1 MPGIVVFRRR
11 WSVGSDD
18 LVLPAIFLFL
28 LHTTWFVI
36 LSVVLFGL
44 AYNPNEAC
52 SLNLVDHGRGYLGI
66 LLSCMIAEMAIIW
79 LSMRGGI
86 LYTEP
91 RESMQYVLYVRLAI
105 LLIEFIY
112 AIVGIVWLTHYYNS
126 CNDVTAKNVTLG
138 MVVCNW
144 VVILSVCITV
154 FCVFDPTG
162 RTFVKLRATK
172 RRQRNLRTYNL
183 RSHPHPH
190 AQATAGPAVSLGS
203 RPLLTEHPTEP
214 PMAASQKMEALK
226 HLELASR
233 LGRTGCS
240 GAPNPGIVF
249 QSCPS
254 GPTQTLQIHTEA
266 EKCCLCP
273 SRPRFAPGVT
283 IEEDNCC
290 GCNAIAIRRH
300 FLDENMNSVDIVYTS
315 CHDAVYETP
324 FYVAVDHDK
333 KKVVISIRGTLS
345 PKDALTDLT
354 GDAERLPVEGH
365 HGTWLGHKG
374 MVLSAEYIKKKLEQ
388 EMVLSQAFG
397 RDLGRGTKHYGLIV
411 VGHSLGAGTAAILSF
426 LLRPQYPT
434 IKCFAYSPP
443 GGLLS
448 EDAMEYSKEF
458 VTAVV
463 LGKDLVPRIGL
474 SQLEG
479 FRRQLLDV
487 LQRSTKPKW
496 RIIIGATKCIPKS
509 ELPEEAEVTAMASNR
524 LSTHPS
530 DLTIALSAS
539 TPLYPP
545 GRIIHVVHNHPAE
558 HCCCCEQEEPTYF
571 AIWGDN
577 KAFNEVIISPAM
589 LHEHLPYVVMEGLNK
604 VLENYNKGKTA
615 LLSAAKVMV
624 SPTEVDL
631 TPELIFQQQPLPT
644 GPPGSS
650 VHSLEPPPAAQRS
663 SSIKSKS
670 QSEISLEGFYET
682 KALSPARKDPVE
694 LLLLT
699 TQERLSVELQARRAP
714 LATMESLSDNESIYS
729 FDSRRSSGFR
739 SIRGSPSLH
748 AVMERDEGHCF
759 YIDPAIPEEN
769 PSLSSRTELLAADSL
784 SKHSQDTQPLEA
796 GLGDGGGGG
805 ESPRRR
811 SSGEEGGSSPA
822 PARGELTL
830 HNGRLGDSPSPQVL
844 EFAEFIDSLFNLDSK
859 SSSFQD
865 LYCMMLSESPGGDY
879 GALPK
884 SVSEQEILLRAQYEP
899 NLVPKPPRLFAGSTD
914 PSSGISVSPSF
925 PLSSSG
931 ELMDL
936 TPTGLSS
943 QECLAADK
951 IRTSPTGHSASPSKQ
966 EDLMISALYQSVKAP
981 GVRHKPG
988 GRRAGRAGK
997 GPGGARQ
1004 PPARIRH
1011 SSKGPS
1017 LPPPLPGHSSFALP
1031 SPWGPEAGQE
1041 LLSALTDPRAPGRG
1055 RAALPERCRQQP
1067 KPRLRSELLAPE
1079 PLRVLGAARPGAAL
1093 GGQRCV
1099 LTPWMPVF
1107 ETKPFATSSPPCGWA
1122 TSLLGR
1128 ISLLP
1133 FEGGLEKELLPG
1145 AAAPAPLLAPVS
1157 SKGSLRRVQE
1167 GCLIGSPRLPPPDPT
1182 AL

>member
-18 LVLPAIFLFL
+18 LVLPAVFLFL

-44 AYNPNEAC
+44 VYNPNETC

-66 LLSCMIAEMAIIW
+66 LLSCMIAELAIIW
-79 LSMRGGI
+79 LSMRGSI

-91 RESMQYVLYVRLAI
+91 RDSMQYVLYVRLAI
-105 LLIEFIY
+105 LVIEFVY
-112 AIVGIVWLTHYYNS
+112 AIVGIVWLTQYYTS
-126 CNDVTAKNVTLG
+126 CNDITAKSVTLG

-154 FCVFDPTG
+154 LCVFDPTG

-183 RSHPHPH
+183 RHRLEEGQASSWTRRLKVFLCCTRTKDSQSDAYSEIAYLFAEFFRDLDIVPSDIIAGLVLLRQRQRAKRNAVLDEANNDILAFLSGMPVTRNTKYLDLKN
-190 AQATAGPAVSLGS
+190 AQEMQRYREVCYYMLFALAAYGWPIYLM
-203 RPLLTEHPTEP
+203 RKPTCG
-214 PMAASQKMEALK
+214 LCR
-226 HLELASR
+226 LARS
-233 LGRTGCS
+233 CS
-240 GAPNPGIVF
+240 
-249 QSCPS
+249 C
-254 GPTQTLQIHTEA
+254 
-266 EKCCLCP
+266 CCLCP
-273 SRPRFAPGVT
+273 SRPRYAPGVT

-300 FLDENMNSVDIVYTS
+300 FLDENMTSVDIVYTS

-426 LLRPQYPT
+426 LLRPQYPSL
-434 IKCFAYSPP
+434 KCFAYSPP
-443 GGLLS
+443 GGLL
-448 EDAMEYSKEF
+448 
-458 VTAVV
+458 
-463 LGKDLVPRIGL
+463 RIGL

-496 RIIIGATKCIPKS
+496 RIIVGATKCIPKS
-509 ELPEEAEVTAMASNR
+509 ELPEEPEENSVTSNR
-524 LSTHPS
+524 LWTHPS

-558 HCCCCEQEEPTYF
+558 QCCCCEQEDPTYF

-631 TPELIFQQQPLPT
+631 TPELIFQSQPLPSCPSVQIGT
-644 GPPGSS
+644 GAIPADRRNSS
-650 VHSLEPPPAAQRS
+650 T
-663 SSIKSKS
+663 KSKS
-670 QSEISLEGFYET
+670 HSEISLEGFYET
-682 KALSPARKDPVE
+682 KPLSPVQKDPVE
-694 LLLLT
+694 LLLLDT
-699 TQERLSVELQARRAP
+699 KERLSVELQDRRAP

-748 AVMERDEGHCF
+748 AVMEKDETHCF
-759 YIDPAIPEEN
+759 YIDPVIPEEN

-784 SKHSQDTQPLEA
+784 SKHSQETQPPENVLNSGGTTPQRRCSAE
-796 GLGDGGGGG
+796 GTGSDG
-805 ESPRRR
+805 ERASSSPR
-811 SSGEEGGSSPA
+811 EEP
-822 PARGELTL
+822 PL
-830 HNGRLGDSPSPQVL
+830 HNGRLADVPSPQVL

-865 LYCMMLSESPGGDY
+865 IYCMMVSDSSSDFAEM
-879 GALPK
+879 PK
-884 SVSEQEILLRAQYEP
+884 SVSDQEILLRAQYEP

-931 ELMDL
+931 ELMDI
-936 TPTGLSS
+936 TPTGVSS
-943 QECLAADK
+943 QECLATDK
-951 IRTSPTGHSASPSKQ
+951 IRTSTPSGHVTSPAKQ
-966 EDLMISALYQSVKAP
+966 DDLMISAL
-981 GVRHKPG
+981 
-988 GRRAGRAGK
+988 
-997 GPGGARQ
+997 
-1004 PPARIRH
+1004 
-1011 SSKGPS
+1011 
-1017 LPPPLPGHSSFALP
+1017 
-1031 SPWGPEAGQE
+1031 
-1041 LLSALTDPRAPGRG
+1041 
-1055 RAALPERCRQQP
+1055 
-1067 KPRLRSELLAPE
+1067 
-1079 PLRVLGAARPGAAL
+1079 
-1093 GGQRCV
+1093 
-1099 LTPWMPVF
+1099 
-1107 ETKPFATSSPPCGWA
+1107 
-1122 TSLLGR
+1122 
-1128 ISLLP
+1128 
-1133 FEGGLEKELLPG
+1133 
-1145 AAAPAPLLAPVS
+1145 
-1157 SKGSLRRVQE
+1157 
-1167 GCLIGSPRLPPPDPT
+1167 
-1182 AL
+1182 

>member
-18 LVLPAIFLFL
+18 LVLPAVFLFL

-44 AYNPNEAC
+44 VYNPNEAC

-66 LLSCMIAEMAIIW
+66 LLSCMIAEVAIIW
-79 LSMRGGI
+79 LSMRGSI

-91 RESMQYVLYVRLAI
+91 RDSMQYVLYVRLAI
-105 LLIEFIY
+105 LLIEFVY
-112 AIVGIVWLTHYYNS
+112 AIVGIVWLTQYYTS
-126 CNDVTAKNVTLG
+126 CNDITAKSVTLG

-154 FCVFDPTG
+154 LCVFDPTG

-183 RSHPHPH
+183 RHRLEEGQASSWTRRLKVFLCCTRTKDSQSDAYSEIAYLFAEFFRDLDIVPSDIIAGLVLLRQRQRAKRNAVLDEANNDILAFLSGMPVTRNTKYLDLKN
-190 AQATAGPAVSLGS
+190 AQEMQRYKEVCYYMLFALAAYGWPIYLM
-203 RPLLTEHPTEP
+203 RKPTCG
-214 PMAASQKMEALK
+214 LCR
-226 HLELASR
+226 LAR
-233 LGRTGCS
+233 
-240 GAPNPGIVF
+240 
-249 QSCPS
+249 SC
-254 GPTQTLQIHTEA
+254 
-266 EKCCLCP
+266 CCLCP
-273 SRPRFAPGVT
+273 SRPRYAPSVT

-300 FLDENMNSVDIVYTS
+300 FLDENMTSVDIVYTS

-426 LLRPQYPT
+426 LLRPQYPSL
-434 IKCFAYSPP
+434 KCFAYSPP

-496 RIIIGATKCIPKS
+496 RIIVGATKCIPKT
-509 ELPEEAEVTAMASNR
+509 ELPEETEENSVTSNR
-524 LSTHPS
+524 LWTHPS

-558 HCCCCEQEEPTYF
+558 QCCCCEQEDPTYF

-631 TPELIFQQQPLPT
+631 TPELIFQSQPLPS
-644 GPPGSS
+644 GPS
-650 VHSLEPPPAAQRS
+650 VQIELEPTADRRNS
-663 SSIKSKS
+663 STKSKS
-670 QSEISLEGFYET
+670 HSEISLEGFYET
-682 KALSPARKDPVE
+682 KPLSPVRKDPVE
-694 LLLLT
+694 LLLLDT
-699 TQERLSVELQARRAP
+699 KERLSVELQDRRAP
-714 LATMESLSDNESIYS
+714 LATMESLSDNESLYS

-748 AVMERDEGHCF
+748 AVMEKDETHCF

-784 SKHSQDTQPLEA
+784 SKHSQETQPPDNVLNS
-796 GLGDGGGGG
+796 GGTT
-805 ESPRRR
+805 PQRRC
-811 SSGEEGGSSPA
+811 SEEGASSEGDRVSLP
-822 PARGELTL
+822 PREELSL
-830 HNGRLGDSPSPQVL
+830 QNGRLTDVPSPQVL

-865 LYCMMLSESPGGDY
+865 IYCMMVSDSSSDFAEM
-879 GALPK
+879 PK
-884 SVSEQEILLRAQYEP
+884 SVSDQEILLRAQYEP

-931 ELMDL
+931 ELMDI
-936 TPTGLSS
+936 TPTGVSS
-943 QECLAADK
+943 QECLATEK
-951 IRTSPTGHSASPSKQ
+951 IRTSTPSGHVTSPAKQ
-966 EDLMISALYQSVKAP
+966 DDLMISAL
-981 GVRHKPG
+981 
-988 GRRAGRAGK
+988 
-997 GPGGARQ
+997 
-1004 PPARIRH
+1004 
-1011 SSKGPS
+1011 
-1017 LPPPLPGHSSFALP
+1017 
-1031 SPWGPEAGQE
+1031 
-1041 LLSALTDPRAPGRG
+1041 
-1055 RAALPERCRQQP
+1055 
-1067 KPRLRSELLAPE
+1067 
-1079 PLRVLGAARPGAAL
+1079 
-1093 GGQRCV
+1093 
-1099 LTPWMPVF
+1099 
-1107 ETKPFATSSPPCGWA
+1107 
-1122 TSLLGR
+1122 
-1128 ISLLP
+1128 
-1133 FEGGLEKELLPG
+1133 
-1145 AAAPAPLLAPVS
+1145 
-1157 SKGSLRRVQE
+1157 
-1167 GCLIGSPRLPPPDPT
+1167 
-1182 AL
+1182 

>member
-44 AYNPNEAC
+44 VYNPNETC

-66 LLSCMIAEMAIIW
+66 LLSCMIAEVAIIW
-79 LSMRGGI
+79 LSMRGSI

-91 RESMQYVLYVRLAI
+91 RDSMQYVLYVRLAI
-105 LLIEFIY
+105 LVIEFVY
-112 AIVGIVWLTHYYNS
+112 AIVGIVWLMQYYTS
-126 CNDVTAKNVTLG
+126 CNDITAKSVTLG

-154 FCVFDPTG
+154 LCVFDPTG

-183 RSHPHPH
+183 RHRLEEGQASSWTRRLKVFLCCTRTKDSQSDAYSEIAYLFAEFFRDLDIVPSDIIAGLVLLRQRQRAKRNAVLDEANNDILAFLSGMPVTRNTKYLDLKN
-190 AQATAGPAVSLGS
+190 AQEMQRYKEVCYYMLFALAAYGWPIYLM
-203 RPLLTEHPTEP
+203 RKPTCG
-214 PMAASQKMEALK
+214 LCR
-226 HLELASR
+226 LARS
-233 LGRTGCS
+233 CS
-240 GAPNPGIVF
+240 
-249 QSCPS
+249 C
-254 GPTQTLQIHTEA
+254 
-266 EKCCLCP
+266 CCLCP
-273 SRPRFAPGVT
+273 SRPRYAPSVT

-300 FLDENMNSVDIVYTS
+300 FLDENMTSVDIVYTS

-426 LLRPQYPT
+426 LLRPQYPSL
-434 IKCFAYSPP
+434 KCFAYSPP

-487 LQRSTKPKW
+487 LQRSNKPKW
-496 RIIIGATKCIPKS
+496 RIIVGATKCIPKS
-509 ELPEEAEVTAMASNR
+509 ELPEESEENSITSNR
-524 LSTHPS
+524 LWTHPS

-558 HCCCCEQEEPTYF
+558 QCCCCEQEDPTYF

-631 TPELIFQQQPLPT
+631 TPELIFQNQPLPSGPSVQIGT
-644 GPPGSS
+644 GAVAVDRRNSS
-650 VHSLEPPPAAQRS
+650 T
-663 SSIKSKS
+663 KSKS
-670 QSEISLEGFYET
+670 HSEISLEGFYET
-682 KALSPARKDPVE
+682 KPLSPVQKDPVE
-694 LLLLT
+694 LLLLDT
-699 TQERLSVELQARRAP
+699 KERLSVELQDRRAP

-748 AVMERDEGHCF
+748 AVMEKDETHCF
-759 YIDPAIPEEN
+759 YIDPVIPEEN

-784 SKHSQDTQPLEA
+784 SKHSQETQPPDNVLNS
-796 GLGDGGGGG
+796 GGTT
-805 ESPRRR
+805 PQRRC
-811 SSGEEGGSSPA
+811 SEEGASSEGDRVSLA
-822 PARGELTL
+822 PREELSL
-830 HNGRLGDSPSPQVL
+830 QNGRLTDVPSPQVL

-865 LYCMMLSESPGGDY
+865 IYCMMVSDSSSDFAEM
-879 GALPK
+879 PK
-884 SVSEQEILLRAQYEP
+884 SVSDQEILLRAQYEP

-931 ELMDL
+931 ELMDI
-936 TPTGLSS
+936 TPTGVSS
-943 QECLAADK
+943 QECLATDK
-951 IRTSPTGHSASPSKQ
+951 IRTSTPSGHVTSPAKQ
-966 EDLMISALYQSVKAP
+966 DDLMISAL
-981 GVRHKPG
+981 
-988 GRRAGRAGK
+988 
-997 GPGGARQ
+997 
-1004 PPARIRH
+1004 
-1011 SSKGPS
+1011 
-1017 LPPPLPGHSSFALP
+1017 
-1031 SPWGPEAGQE
+1031 
-1041 LLSALTDPRAPGRG
+1041 
-1055 RAALPERCRQQP
+1055 
-1067 KPRLRSELLAPE
+1067 
-1079 PLRVLGAARPGAAL
+1079 
-1093 GGQRCV
+1093 
-1099 LTPWMPVF
+1099 
-1107 ETKPFATSSPPCGWA
+1107 
-1122 TSLLGR
+1122 
-1128 ISLLP
+1128 
-1133 FEGGLEKELLPG
+1133 
-1145 AAAPAPLLAPVS
+1145 
-1157 SKGSLRRVQE
+1157 
-1167 GCLIGSPRLPPPDPT
+1167 
-1182 AL
+1182 

>member
-18 LVLPAIFLFL
+18 LVLPAVFLFL

-44 AYNPNEAC
+44 VYNPNETC

-66 LLSCMIAEMAIIW
+66 LLSCMIAELAIIW
-79 LSMRGGI
+79 LSMRGSI

-91 RESMQYVLYVRLAI
+91 RDSMQYVLYVRLAI
-105 LLIEFIY
+105 LVIEFVY
-112 AIVGIVWLTHYYNS
+112 AIVGIVWLTQYYTS
-126 CNDVTAKNVTLG
+126 CNDITAKSVTLG
-138 MVVCNW
+138 TELECGLGAFRR
-144 VVILSVCITV
+144 IGGVCITV
-154 FCVFDPTG
+154 LCVFDPTG

-183 RSHPHPH
+183 RHRLEEGQASSWTRRLKVFLCCTRTKDSQSDAYSEIAYLFAEFFRDLDIVPSDIIAGLVLLRQRQRAKRNAVLDEANNDILAFLSGMPVTRNTKYLDLKN
-190 AQATAGPAVSLGS
+190 AQEMQRYREVCYYMLFALAAYGWPIYLM
-203 RPLLTEHPTEP
+203 RKPTCG
-214 PMAASQKMEALK
+214 LCR
-226 HLELASR
+226 LARS
-233 LGRTGCS
+233 CS
-240 GAPNPGIVF
+240 
-249 QSCPS
+249 C
-254 GPTQTLQIHTEA
+254 
-266 EKCCLCP
+266 CCLCP
-273 SRPRFAPGVT
+273 SRPRYAPGVT

-300 FLDENMNSVDIVYTS
+300 FLDENMTSVDIVYTS

-426 LLRPQYPT
+426 LLRPQYPSL
-434 IKCFAYSPP
+434 KCFAYSPP

-463 LGKDLVPRIGL
+463 LGKDLVPRQVEKIGL

-496 RIIIGATKCIPKS
+496 RIIVGATKCIPKS
-509 ELPEEAEVTAMASNR
+509 ELPEEPEENSVTSNR
-524 LSTHPS
+524 LWTHPS

-558 HCCCCEQEEPTYF
+558 QCCCCEQEDPTYF

-631 TPELIFQQQPLPT
+631 TPELIFQSQPLPSCPSVQIGT
-644 GPPGSS
+644 GAIPADRRNSS
-650 VHSLEPPPAAQRS
+650 T
-663 SSIKSKS
+663 KSKS
-670 QSEISLEGFYET
+670 HSEISLEGFYET
-682 KALSPARKDPVE
+682 KPLSPVQKDPVE
-694 LLLLT
+694 LLLLDT
-699 TQERLSVELQARRAP
+699 KERLSVELQDRRAP

-748 AVMERDEGHCF
+748 AVMEKDETHCF
-759 YIDPAIPEEN
+759 YIDPVIPEEN

-784 SKHSQDTQPLEA
+784 SKHSQETQPPENVLNSGGTTPQRRCSAE
-796 GLGDGGGGG
+796 GTGSDG
-805 ESPRRR
+805 ERTSLSPR
-811 SSGEEGGSSPA
+811 EEPA
-822 PARGELTL
+822 L
-830 HNGRLGDSPSPQVL
+830 HNGRLADVPSPQVL

-865 LYCMMLSESPGGDY
+865 IYCMMVSDSSSDFAEI
-879 GALPK
+879 PK
-884 SVSEQEILLRAQYEP
+884 SVSDQEILLRAQYEP

-931 ELMDL
+931 ELMDI
-936 TPTGLSS
+936 TPTGVSS
-943 QECLAADK
+943 QECLATDK
-951 IRTSPTGHSASPSKQ
+951 IRTSTPSGHVTSPAKQ
-966 EDLMISALYQSVKAP
+966 DDLMISAL
-981 GVRHKPG
+981 
-988 GRRAGRAGK
+988 
-997 GPGGARQ
+997 
-1004 PPARIRH
+1004 
-1011 SSKGPS
+1011 
-1017 LPPPLPGHSSFALP
+1017 
-1031 SPWGPEAGQE
+1031 
-1041 LLSALTDPRAPGRG
+1041 
-1055 RAALPERCRQQP
+1055 
-1067 KPRLRSELLAPE
+1067 
-1079 PLRVLGAARPGAAL
+1079 
-1093 GGQRCV
+1093 
-1099 LTPWMPVF
+1099 
-1107 ETKPFATSSPPCGWA
+1107 
-1122 TSLLGR
+1122 
-1128 ISLLP
+1128 
-1133 FEGGLEKELLPG
+1133 
-1145 AAAPAPLLAPVS
+1145 
-1157 SKGSLRRVQE
+1157 
-1167 GCLIGSPRLPPPDPT
+1167 
-1182 AL
+1182 

>member
-18 LVLPAIFLFL
+18 LVLPAVFLFL

-44 AYNPNEAC
+44 VYNPNETC

-66 LLSCMIAEMAIIW
+66 LLSCMIAEVAIIW
-79 LSMRGGI
+79 LSMRGSI

-91 RESMQYVLYVRLAI
+91 RDSMQYVLYVRLAI
-105 LLIEFIY
+105 LVIEFVY
-112 AIVGIVWLTHYYNS
+112 AIVGIVWLTQYYTS
-126 CNDVTAKNVTLG
+126 CNDITAKSVTLG

-154 FCVFDPTG
+154 LCVFDPTG

-183 RSHPHPH
+183 RHRLEEGQASSWTRRLKVFLCCTRTKDSQSDAYSEIAYLFAEFFRDLDIVPSDIIAGLVLLRQRQRAKRNAVLDEANNDILAFLSGMPVTRNTKYLDLKN
-190 AQATAGPAVSLGS
+190 AQEMQRYKEVCYYMLFALAAYGWPIYLM
-203 RPLLTEHPTEP
+203 RKPTCG
-214 PMAASQKMEALK
+214 LCR
-226 HLELASR
+226 LARS
-233 LGRTGCS
+233 CS
-240 GAPNPGIVF
+240 
-249 QSCPS
+249 C
-254 GPTQTLQIHTEA
+254 
-266 EKCCLCP
+266 CCLCP
-273 SRPRFAPGVT
+273 SRPRYAPSVT

-300 FLDENMNSVDIVYTS
+300 FLDENMTSVDIVYTS

-426 LLRPQYPT
+426 LLRPQYPSL
-434 IKCFAYSPP
+434 KCFAYSPP

-487 LQRSTKPKW
+487 LQRSNKPKW
-496 RIIIGATKCIPKS
+496 RIIVGATKCIPKS
-509 ELPEEAEVTAMASNR
+509 ELPEETEENSVTSNR
-524 LSTHPS
+524 LWTHPS

-558 HCCCCEQEEPTYF
+558 QCCCCEQEDPTYF

-631 TPELIFQQQPLPT
+631 TPELIFQNQPLPSGPSVQIGT
-644 GPPGSS
+644 GAITVDRRNSS
-650 VHSLEPPPAAQRS
+650 T
-663 SSIKSKS
+663 KSKS
-670 QSEISLEGFYET
+670 HSEISLEGFYET
-682 KALSPARKDPVE
+682 KPLSPVQKDPVE
-694 LLLLT
+694 LLLLDT
-699 TQERLSVELQARRAP
+699 KERLSVELQDRRAP

-748 AVMERDEGHCF
+748 AVMEKDETHCF
-759 YIDPAIPEEN
+759 YIDPVIPEEN

-784 SKHSQDTQPLEA
+784 SKHSQETQAPDNVLNS
-796 GLGDGGGGG
+796 GGTT
-805 ESPRRR
+805 PQRRC
-811 SSGEEGGSSPA
+811 SEEGASSEGDRVSLA
-822 PARGELTL
+822 PREELSL
-830 HNGRLGDSPSPQVL
+830 QNGRLTDVPSPQVL

-865 LYCMMLSESPGGDY
+865 IYCMMVSDSSSDFAEM
-879 GALPK
+879 PK
-884 SVSEQEILLRAQYEP
+884 SVSDQEILLRAQYEP

-931 ELMDL
+931 ELMDI
-936 TPTGLSS
+936 TPTGVSS
-943 QECLAADK
+943 QECLATDK
-951 IRTSPTGHSASPSKQ
+951 IRTSTPSGHVTSPAKQ
-966 EDLMISALYQSVKAP
+966 DDLMISAL
-981 GVRHKPG
+981 
-988 GRRAGRAGK
+988 
-997 GPGGARQ
+997 
-1004 PPARIRH
+1004 
-1011 SSKGPS
+1011 
-1017 LPPPLPGHSSFALP
+1017 
-1031 SPWGPEAGQE
+1031 
-1041 LLSALTDPRAPGRG
+1041 
-1055 RAALPERCRQQP
+1055 
-1067 KPRLRSELLAPE
+1067 
-1079 PLRVLGAARPGAAL
+1079 
-1093 GGQRCV
+1093 
-1099 LTPWMPVF
+1099 
-1107 ETKPFATSSPPCGWA
+1107 
-1122 TSLLGR
+1122 
-1128 ISLLP
+1128 
-1133 FEGGLEKELLPG
+1133 
-1145 AAAPAPLLAPVS
+1145 
-1157 SKGSLRRVQE
+1157 
-1167 GCLIGSPRLPPPDPT
+1167 
-1182 AL
+1182 

>member
-18 LVLPAIFLFL
+18 LVLPAVFLFL

-44 AYNPNEAC
+44 VYNPNETC

-66 LLSCMIAEMAIIW
+66 LLSCMIAELAIIW
-79 LSMRGGI
+79 LSMRGSI

-91 RESMQYVLYVRLAI
+91 RDSMQYVLYVRLAI
-105 LLIEFIY
+105 LVIEFVY
-112 AIVGIVWLTHYYNS
+112 AIVGIVWLTQYYTS
-126 CNDVTAKNVTLG
+126 CNDITAKSVTLG
-138 MVVCNW
+138 TELERGPGV
-144 VVILSVCITV
+144 VCITV
-154 FCVFDPTG
+154 LCVFDPTG

-183 RSHPHPH
+183 RHRLEEGQASSWTRRLKVFLCCTRTKDSQSDAYSEIAYLFAEFFRDLDIVPSDIIAGLVLLRQRQRAKRSAVLDEANNDILAFLSGMPVTRNTKYLDLKN
-190 AQATAGPAVSLGS
+190 AQEMQRYREVCYYMLFALAAYGWPIYLM
-203 RPLLTEHPTEP
+203 RKPTCG
-214 PMAASQKMEALK
+214 LCR
-226 HLELASR
+226 LARS
-233 LGRTGCS
+233 CS
-240 GAPNPGIVF
+240 
-249 QSCPS
+249 C
-254 GPTQTLQIHTEA
+254 
-266 EKCCLCP
+266 CCLCP
-273 SRPRFAPGVT
+273 SRPRYAPGVT

-300 FLDENMNSVDIVYTS
+300 FLDENMTSVDIVYTS

-426 LLRPQYPT
+426 LLRPQYPSL
-434 IKCFAYSPP
+434 KCFAYSPP

-463 LGKDLVPRIGL
+463 LGKDLVPRQVEKIGL

-496 RIIIGATKCIPKS
+496 RIIVGATKCIPKS
-509 ELPEEAEVTAMASNR
+509 ELPEEPEENSVTSNR
-524 LSTHPS
+524 LWTHPS

-558 HCCCCEQEEPTYF
+558 QCCCCEQEDPTYF

-631 TPELIFQQQPLPT
+631 TPELIFQSQPLPSCPSVQIGT
-644 GPPGSS
+644 GAIPADRRNSS
-650 VHSLEPPPAAQRS
+650 T
-663 SSIKSKS
+663 KSKS
-670 QSEISLEGFYET
+670 HSEISLEGFYET
-682 KALSPARKDPVE
+682 KPLSPAQKDPVE
-694 LLLLT
+694 LLLLDT
-699 TQERLSVELQARRAP
+699 KERLSVELQDRRAP

-748 AVMERDEGHCF
+748 AVMEKDETHCF
-759 YIDPAIPEEN
+759 YIDPVIPEEN

-784 SKHSQDTQPLEA
+784 SKHSQETQAPENVLNSGGTTPQRRCSAEGA
-796 GLGDGGGGG
+796 GSDG
-805 ESPRRR
+805 ERASSSPR
-811 SSGEEGGSSPA
+811 EEPA
-822 PARGELTL
+822 L
-830 HNGRLGDSPSPQVL
+830 HNGRLADVPSPQVL

-865 LYCMMLSESPGGDY
+865 IYCMMVSDSSSDFAEI
-879 GALPK
+879 PK
-884 SVSEQEILLRAQYEP
+884 SVSDQEILLRAQYEP

-931 ELMDL
+931 ELMDI
-936 TPTGLSS
+936 TPTGVSS
-943 QECLAADK
+943 QECLATDK
-951 IRTSPTGHSASPSKQ
+951 IRTSTPSGHVTSPAKQ
-966 EDLMISALYQSVKAP
+966 DDLMISAL
-981 GVRHKPG
+981 
-988 GRRAGRAGK
+988 
-997 GPGGARQ
+997 
-1004 PPARIRH
+1004 
-1011 SSKGPS
+1011 
-1017 LPPPLPGHSSFALP
+1017 
-1031 SPWGPEAGQE
+1031 
-1041 LLSALTDPRAPGRG
+1041 
-1055 RAALPERCRQQP
+1055 
-1067 KPRLRSELLAPE
+1067 
-1079 PLRVLGAARPGAAL
+1079 
-1093 GGQRCV
+1093 
-1099 LTPWMPVF
+1099 
-1107 ETKPFATSSPPCGWA
+1107 
-1122 TSLLGR
+1122 
-1128 ISLLP
+1128 
-1133 FEGGLEKELLPG
+1133 
-1145 AAAPAPLLAPVS
+1145 
-1157 SKGSLRRVQE
+1157 
-1167 GCLIGSPRLPPPDPT
+1167 
-1182 AL
+1182 

>member
-18 LVLPAIFLFL
+18 LVLPAVFLFL

-44 AYNPNEAC
+44 VYNPNEAC

-66 LLSCMIAEMAIIW
+66 LLSCMIAEVAIIW
-79 LSMRGGI
+79 LSMRGSI

-91 RESMQYVLYVRLAI
+91 RDSMQYVLYVRLAI
-105 LLIEFIY
+105 LLIEFVY
-112 AIVGIVWLTHYYNS
+112 AIVGIVWLTQYYTS
-126 CNDVTAKNVTLG
+126 CNDITAKSVTLG

-154 FCVFDPTG
+154 LCVFDPTG

-183 RSHPHPH
+183 RHRLEARQASSWTRRLKVFLCCTRTKDSQSDAYSEIAYLFAEFFRDLDIVPSDIIAGLVLLRQRQRAKRNAVLDEANNDILAFLSGMPVTRNTKYLDLKN
-190 AQATAGPAVSLGS
+190 AQEMQRYKEVCYYMLFALAAYGWPIYLM
-203 RPLLTEHPTEP
+203 RKPTCG
-214 PMAASQKMEALK
+214 LCR
-226 HLELASR
+226 LARS
-233 LGRTGCS
+233 CS
-240 GAPNPGIVF
+240 
-249 QSCPS
+249 C
-254 GPTQTLQIHTEA
+254 
-266 EKCCLCP
+266 CCLCP
-273 SRPRFAPGVT
+273 SRPRYAPSVT

-300 FLDENMNSVDIVYTS
+300 FLDENMTSVDIVYTS

-426 LLRPQYPT
+426 LLRPQYPSL
-434 IKCFAYSPP
+434 KCFAYSPP

-463 LGKDLVPRIGL
+463 LGKDLVPRQVEKIGL

-496 RIIIGATKCIPKS
+496 RIIVGATKCIPKT
-509 ELPEEAEVTAMASNR
+509 ELPEETEENSVTSNR
-524 LSTHPS
+524 LWTHPS

-558 HCCCCEQEEPTYF
+558 QCCCCEQEDPTYF

-631 TPELIFQQQPLPT
+631 TPELIFQSQPLPSGPSVQIGT
-644 GPPGSS
+644 GAVTADRRNSS
-650 VHSLEPPPAAQRS
+650 T
-663 SSIKSKS
+663 KSKS
-670 QSEISLEGFYET
+670 HSEISLEGFYET
-682 KALSPARKDPVE
+682 KPLSPVQKDPVE
-694 LLLLT
+694 LLLLDT
-699 TQERLSVELQARRAP
+699 KERLSVELQDRRAP
-714 LATMESLSDNESIYS
+714 LATMESLSDNESLYS

-748 AVMERDEGHCF
+748 AVMEKDETHCF

-784 SKHSQDTQPLEA
+784 SKHSQETQPPDNVLNS
-796 GLGDGGGGG
+796 GGTT
-805 ESPRRR
+805 PQRRC
-811 SSGEEGGSSPA
+811 SEEGASSEGDRVSLP
-822 PARGELTL
+822 PREELSL
-830 HNGRLGDSPSPQVL
+830 QNGRLTDVPSPQVL

-865 LYCMMLSESPGGDY
+865 IYCMMVSDSSSDFAEM
-879 GALPK
+879 PK
-884 SVSEQEILLRAQYEP
+884 SVSDQEILLRAQYEP

-931 ELMDL
+931 ELMDI
-936 TPTGLSS
+936 TPTGVSS
-943 QECLAADK
+943 QECLATEK
-951 IRTSPTGHSASPSKQ
+951 IRTSTPSGHVTSPAKQ
-966 EDLMISALYQSVKAP
+966 DDLMISAL
-981 GVRHKPG
+981 
-988 GRRAGRAGK
+988 
-997 GPGGARQ
+997 
-1004 PPARIRH
+1004 
-1011 SSKGPS
+1011 
-1017 LPPPLPGHSSFALP
+1017 
-1031 SPWGPEAGQE
+1031 
-1041 LLSALTDPRAPGRG
+1041 
-1055 RAALPERCRQQP
+1055 
-1067 KPRLRSELLAPE
+1067 
-1079 PLRVLGAARPGAAL
+1079 
-1093 GGQRCV
+1093 
-1099 LTPWMPVF
+1099 
-1107 ETKPFATSSPPCGWA
+1107 
-1122 TSLLGR
+1122 
-1128 ISLLP
+1128 
-1133 FEGGLEKELLPG
+1133 
-1145 AAAPAPLLAPVS
+1145 
-1157 SKGSLRRVQE
+1157 
-1167 GCLIGSPRLPPPDPT
+1167 
-1182 AL
+1182 

>member
-18 LVLPAIFLFL
+18 LVLPAVFLFL

-44 AYNPNEAC
+44 VYNPNETC

-66 LLSCMIAEMAIIW
+66 LLSCMIAEVAIIW
-79 LSMRGGI
+79 LSMRGSI

-91 RESMQYVLYVRLAI
+91 RDSMQYVLYVRLAI
-105 LLIEFIY
+105 LVIEFVY
-112 AIVGIVWLTHYYNS
+112 AIVGIVWLTQYYTS
-126 CNDVTAKNVTLG
+126 CNDITAKSVTLG
-138 MVVCNW
+138 MYLECG
-144 VVILSVCITV
+144 LCAFLVCITV
-154 FCVFDPTG
+154 LCVFDPTG

-183 RSHPHPH
+183 RHRLEEGQASSWTRRLKVFLCCTRTKDSQSDAYSEIAYLFAEFFRDLDIVPSDIIAGLVLLRQRQRAKRNAVLDEANNDILAFLSGMPVTRNTKYLDLKN
-190 AQATAGPAVSLGS
+190 AQEMQRYKEVCYYMLFALAAYGWPIYLM
-203 RPLLTEHPTEP
+203 RKPTCG
-214 PMAASQKMEALK
+214 LCR
-226 HLELASR
+226 LARS
-233 LGRTGCS
+233 CS
-240 GAPNPGIVF
+240 
-249 QSCPS
+249 C
-254 GPTQTLQIHTEA
+254 
-266 EKCCLCP
+266 CCLCP
-273 SRPRFAPGVT
+273 SRPRYAPSVT

-300 FLDENMNSVDIVYTS
+300 FLDENMTSVDIVYTS

-426 LLRPQYPT
+426 LLRPQYPSL
-434 IKCFAYSPP
+434 KCFAYSPP

-463 LGKDLVPRIGL
+463 LGKDLVPRQVEKIGL

-487 LQRSTKPKW
+487 LQRSNKPKW
-496 RIIIGATKCIPKS
+496 RIIVGATKCIPKS
-509 ELPEEAEVTAMASNR
+509 ELPEETEENSVTSNR
-524 LSTHPS
+524 LWTHPS

-558 HCCCCEQEEPTYF
+558 QCCCCEQEDPTYF

-631 TPELIFQQQPLPT
+631 TPELIFQNQPLPSGPSVQIGT
-644 GPPGSS
+644 GAITADRRNSS
-650 VHSLEPPPAAQRS
+650 T
-663 SSIKSKS
+663 KSKS
-670 QSEISLEGFYET
+670 HSEISLEGFYET
-682 KALSPARKDPVE
+682 KPLSPVQKDPVE
-694 LLLLT
+694 LLLLDT
-699 TQERLSVELQARRAP
+699 KERLSVELQDRRAP

-748 AVMERDEGHCF
+748 AVMEKDETHCF
-759 YIDPAIPEEN
+759 YIDPVIPEEN

-784 SKHSQDTQPLEA
+784 SKHSQETQAPDNVLNS
-796 GLGDGGGGG
+796 GGTT
-805 ESPRRR
+805 PQRRC
-811 SSGEEGGSSPA
+811 SEEGASSEGDRVSLA
-822 PARGELTL
+822 PREELSL
-830 HNGRLGDSPSPQVL
+830 QNGRLTDVPSPQVL

-865 LYCMMLSESPGGDY
+865 IYCMMVSDSSSDFAEM
-879 GALPK
+879 PK
-884 SVSEQEILLRAQYEP
+884 SVSDQEILLRAQYEP

-931 ELMDL
+931 ELMDI
-936 TPTGLSS
+936 TPTGVSS
-943 QECLAADK
+943 QECLATDK
-951 IRTSPTGHSASPSKQ
+951 IRTSTPSGHVTSPAKQ
-966 EDLMISALYQSVKAP
+966 DDLMISAL
-981 GVRHKPG
+981 
-988 GRRAGRAGK
+988 
-997 GPGGARQ
+997 
-1004 PPARIRH
+1004 
-1011 SSKGPS
+1011 
-1017 LPPPLPGHSSFALP
+1017 
-1031 SPWGPEAGQE
+1031 
-1041 LLSALTDPRAPGRG
+1041 
-1055 RAALPERCRQQP
+1055 
-1067 KPRLRSELLAPE
+1067 
-1079 PLRVLGAARPGAAL
+1079 
-1093 GGQRCV
+1093 
-1099 LTPWMPVF
+1099 
-1107 ETKPFATSSPPCGWA
+1107 
-1122 TSLLGR
+1122 
-1128 ISLLP
+1128 
-1133 FEGGLEKELLPG
+1133 
-1145 AAAPAPLLAPVS
+1145 
-1157 SKGSLRRVQE
+1157 
-1167 GCLIGSPRLPPPDPT
+1167 
-1182 AL
+1182 

>member
-1 MPGIVVFRRR
+1 AMPGIVVFRRR

-18 LVLPAIFLFL
+18 LVLPAVFLFL

-44 AYNPNEAC
+44 VYNPNETC

-66 LLSCMIAEMAIIW
+66 LLSCMIAEVAIIW
-79 LSMRGGI
+79 LSMRGSI

-91 RESMQYVLYVRLAI
+91 RDSMQYVLYVRLAI
-105 LLIEFIY
+105 LVIEFVY
-112 AIVGIVWLTHYYNS
+112 AIVGIVWLTQYYAS
-126 CNDVTAKNVTLG
+126 CNDITAKSVTLG

-154 FCVFDPTG
+154 LCVFDPTG

-183 RSHPHPH
+183 RHRLEEGQASSWTRRLKVFLCCTRTKDSQSDAYSEIAYLFAEFFRDLDIVPSDIIAGLVLLRQRQRAKRNAVLDEANNDILAFLSGMPVTRNTKYLDLKN
-190 AQATAGPAVSLGS
+190 AQEMQRYKEVCYYMLFALAAYGWPIYLM
-203 RPLLTEHPTEP
+203 RKPTCG
-214 PMAASQKMEALK
+214 LCR
-226 HLELASR
+226 LARS
-233 LGRTGCS
+233 CS
-240 GAPNPGIVF
+240 
-249 QSCPS
+249 C
-254 GPTQTLQIHTEA
+254 
-266 EKCCLCP
+266 CCLCP
-273 SRPRFAPGVT
+273 SRPRYAPSVT

-300 FLDENMNSVDIVYTS
+300 FLDENMTSVDIVYTS

-426 LLRPQYPT
+426 LLRPQYPSL
-434 IKCFAYSPP
+434 KCFAYSPP

-463 LGKDLVPRIGL
+463 LGKDLVPRQVEKIGL

-487 LQRSTKPKW
+487 LQRSNKPKW
-496 RIIIGATKCIPKS
+496 RIIVGATKCIPKS
-509 ELPEEAEVTAMASNR
+509 ELPEETEENSVTSNR
-524 LSTHPS
+524 LWTHPS

-558 HCCCCEQEEPTYF
+558 QCCCCEQEDPTYF

-631 TPELIFQQQPLPT
+631 TPELIFQSQPLPSGPSVQIGT
-644 GPPGSS
+644 GAVTVDRRNSS
-650 VHSLEPPPAAQRS
+650 T
-663 SSIKSKS
+663 KSKS
-670 QSEISLEGFYET
+670 HSEISLEGFYET
-682 KALSPARKDPVE
+682 KPLSPVQKDPVE
-694 LLLLT
+694 LLLLDT
-699 TQERLSVELQARRAP
+699 KERLSVELQDRRAP

-748 AVMERDEGHCF
+748 AVMEKDETHCF
-759 YIDPAIPEEN
+759 YIDPVIPEEN

-784 SKHSQDTQPLEA
+784 SKHSQETQPPDNVLNS
-796 GLGDGGGGG
+796 GGTT
-805 ESPRRR
+805 PQRRC
-811 SSGEEGGSSPA
+811 SEEGASSEGDRVSLA
-822 PARGELTL
+822 PREELSL
-830 HNGRLGDSPSPQVL
+830 QNGRLTDVPSPQVL

-865 LYCMMLSESPGGDY
+865 IYCMMVSDSSSDFAEM
-879 GALPK
+879 PK
-884 SVSEQEILLRAQYEP
+884 SVSDQEILLRAQYEP

-931 ELMDL
+931 ELMDI
-936 TPTGLSS
+936 TPTGVSS
-943 QECLAADK
+943 QECLATDK
-951 IRTSPTGHSASPSKQ
+951 IRTSTPSGHVTSPAKQ
-966 EDLMISALYQSVKAP
+966 DDLMISAL
-981 GVRHKPG
+981 
-988 GRRAGRAGK
+988 
-997 GPGGARQ
+997 
-1004 PPARIRH
+1004 
-1011 SSKGPS
+1011 
-1017 LPPPLPGHSSFALP
+1017 
-1031 SPWGPEAGQE
+1031 
-1041 LLSALTDPRAPGRG
+1041 
-1055 RAALPERCRQQP
+1055 
-1067 KPRLRSELLAPE
+1067 
-1079 PLRVLGAARPGAAL
+1079 
-1093 GGQRCV
+1093 
-1099 LTPWMPVF
+1099 
-1107 ETKPFATSSPPCGWA
+1107 
-1122 TSLLGR
+1122 
-1128 ISLLP
+1128 
-1133 FEGGLEKELLPG
+1133 
-1145 AAAPAPLLAPVS
+1145 
-1157 SKGSLRRVQE
+1157 
-1167 GCLIGSPRLPPPDPT
+1167 
-1182 AL
+1182 

>member
-18 LVLPAIFLFL
+18 LVLPAVFLFL

-44 AYNPNEAC
+44 VYNPNETC

-66 LLSCMIAEMAIIW
+66 LLSCMIAEVAIIW
-79 LSMRGGI
+79 LSMRGSI

-91 RESMQYVLYVRLAI
+91 RDSMQYVLYVRLAI
-105 LLIEFIY
+105 LVIEFVY
-112 AIVGIVWLTHYYNS
+112 AIVGIVWLTQYYAS
-126 CNDVTAKNVTLG
+126 CNDITAKSVTLG

-154 FCVFDPTG
+154 LCVFDPTG

-183 RSHPHPH
+183 RHRLEEGQASSWTRRLKVFLCCTRTKDSQSDAYSEIAYLFAEFFRDLDIVPSDIIAGLVLLRQRQRAKRNAVLDEANNDILAFLSGMPVTRNTKYLDLKN
-190 AQATAGPAVSLGS
+190 AQEMQRYKEVCYYMLFALAAYGWPIYLM
-203 RPLLTEHPTEP
+203 RKPTCG
-214 PMAASQKMEALK
+214 LCR
-226 HLELASR
+226 LARS
-233 LGRTGCS
+233 CS
-240 GAPNPGIVF
+240 
-249 QSCPS
+249 C
-254 GPTQTLQIHTEA
+254 
-266 EKCCLCP
+266 CCLCP
-273 SRPRFAPGVT
+273 SRPRYAPSVT

-300 FLDENMNSVDIVYTS
+300 FLDENMTSVDIVYTS

-426 LLRPQYPT
+426 LLRPQYPSL
-434 IKCFAYSPP
+434 KCFAYSPP

-487 LQRSTKPKW
+487 LQRSNKPKW
-496 RIIIGATKCIPKS
+496 RIIVGATKCIPKS
-509 ELPEEAEVTAMASNR
+509 ELPEETEENSVTSNR
-524 LSTHPS
+524 LWTHPS

-558 HCCCCEQEEPTYF
+558 QCCCCEQEDPTYF

-631 TPELIFQQQPLPT
+631 TPELIFQSQPLPSGPSVQIGT
-644 GPPGSS
+644 GAVTVDRRNSS
-650 VHSLEPPPAAQRS
+650 T
-663 SSIKSKS
+663 KSKS
-670 QSEISLEGFYET
+670 HSEISLEGFYET
-682 KALSPARKDPVE
+682 KPLSPVQKDPVE
-694 LLLLT
+694 LLLLDT
-699 TQERLSVELQARRAP
+699 KERLSVELQDRRAP

-748 AVMERDEGHCF
+748 AVMEKDETHCF
-759 YIDPAIPEEN
+759 YIDPVIPEEN

-784 SKHSQDTQPLEA
+784 SKHSQETQPPDNVLNS
-796 GLGDGGGGG
+796 GGTT
-805 ESPRRR
+805 PQRRC
-811 SSGEEGGSSPA
+811 SEEGASSEGDRVSLA
-822 PARGELTL
+822 PREELSL
-830 HNGRLGDSPSPQVL
+830 QNGRLTDVPSPQVL

-865 LYCMMLSESPGGDY
+865 IYCMMVSDSSSDFAEM
-879 GALPK
+879 PK
-884 SVSEQEILLRAQYEP
+884 SVSDQEILLRAQYEP

-931 ELMDL
+931 ELMDI
-936 TPTGLSS
+936 TPTGVSS
-943 QECLAADK
+943 QECLATDK
-951 IRTSPTGHSASPSKQ
+951 IRTSTPSGHVTSPAKQ
-966 EDLMISALYQSVKAP
+966 DDLMISAL
-981 GVRHKPG
+981 
-988 GRRAGRAGK
+988 
-997 GPGGARQ
+997 
-1004 PPARIRH
+1004 
-1011 SSKGPS
+1011 
-1017 LPPPLPGHSSFALP
+1017 
-1031 SPWGPEAGQE
+1031 
-1041 LLSALTDPRAPGRG
+1041 
-1055 RAALPERCRQQP
+1055 
-1067 KPRLRSELLAPE
+1067 
-1079 PLRVLGAARPGAAL
+1079 
-1093 GGQRCV
+1093 
-1099 LTPWMPVF
+1099 
-1107 ETKPFATSSPPCGWA
+1107 
-1122 TSLLGR
+1122 
-1128 ISLLP
+1128 
-1133 FEGGLEKELLPG
+1133 
-1145 AAAPAPLLAPVS
+1145 
-1157 SKGSLRRVQE
+1157 
-1167 GCLIGSPRLPPPDPT
+1167 
-1182 AL
+1182 

>member
-28 LHTTWFVI
+28 LHTTWHRLEEGQATSWSRRLKVFLCCTRTKDSQSDAYSEIAYLFAEFFRDLDIVPSDI
-36 LSVVLFGL
+36 IAGLVLL
-44 AYNPNEAC
+44 
-52 SLNLVDHGRGYLGI
+52 
-66 LLSCMIAEMAIIW
+66 
-79 LSMRGGI
+79 
-86 LYTEP
+86 
-91 RESMQYVLYVRLAI
+91 
-105 LLIEFIY
+105 
-112 AIVGIVWLTHYYNS
+112 
-126 CNDVTAKNVTLG
+126 
-138 MVVCNW
+138 
-144 VVILSVCITV
+144 
-154 FCVFDPTG
+154 
-162 RTFVKLRATK
+162 
-172 RRQRNLRTYNL
+172 RQRQRAKRNAVLDEANNDILTFLSGMPVTRNTKYLDLKNSQEMLRYKEVCYYML
-183 RSHPHPH
+183 FALAAYGWPMYLMRKPACGLCQLARS
-190 AQATAGPAVSLGS
+190 
-203 RPLLTEHPTEP
+203 
-214 PMAASQKMEALK
+214 
-226 HLELASR
+226 
-233 LGRTGCS
+233 CS
-240 GAPNPGIVF
+240 
-249 QSCPS
+249 
-254 GPTQTLQIHTEA
+254 
-266 EKCCLCP
+266 CCLCP
-273 SRPRFAPGVT
+273 ARPRFAPGVT

-300 FLDENMNSVDIVYTS
+300 FLDENMTAVDIVYTS

-434 IKCFAYSPP
+434 LKCFAYSPP

-496 RIIIGATKCIPKS
+496 RIIVGATKCIPKS
-509 ELPEEAEVTAMASNR
+509 ELPEEVEVATLSSTR
-524 LSTHPS
+524 LWTHPS

-558 HCCCCEQEEPTYF
+558 QCCCCEQEEPTYF

-644 GPPGSS
+644 GPPLPTGLALELPTTDHRNSS
-650 VHSLEPPPAAQRS
+650 VR
-663 SSIKSKS
+663 SKS
-670 QSEISLEGFYET
+670 QSEMSLEGFSEGRL
-682 KALSPARKDPVE
+682 LSPVVAAVTRQDPVE
-694 LLLLT
+694 LLLLS
-699 TQERLSVELQARRAP
+699 TQERLAAELQARRAP
-714 LATMESLSDNESIYS
+714 LATMESLSDTESLYS

-748 AVMERDEGHCF
+748 AVLERDEGHLF
-759 YIDPAIPEEN
+759 YIDPTIPEEN

-796 GLGDGGGGG
+796 ALGSGGVTPQRPPSVVANDQ
-805 ESPRRR
+805 EE
-811 SSGEEGGSSPA
+811 EEGGGSGVA
-822 PARGELTL
+822 PGGELAL

-859 SSSFQD
+859 SSSLQD
-865 LYCMMLSESPGGDY
+865 LYCMVVPESPTSDY
-879 GALPK
+879 AEGPK
-884 SVSEQEILLRAQYEP
+884 SPSQQEILLRAQFEP
-899 NLVPKPPRLFAGSTD
+899 NLVPKPPRLFAGSAD
-914 PSSGISVSPSF
+914 PSSGISLSPSF

-943 QECLAADK
+943 QECLAVDK
-951 IRTSPTGHSASPSKQ
+951 IRTSTPTGHGPSPAKPD
-966 EDLMISALYQSVKAP
+966 DLVISA
-981 GVRHKPG
+981 R
-988 GRRAGRAGK
+988 
-997 GPGGARQ
+997 
-1004 PPARIRH
+1004 
-1011 SSKGPS
+1011 
-1017 LPPPLPGHSSFALP
+1017 
-1031 SPWGPEAGQE
+1031 
-1041 LLSALTDPRAPGRG
+1041 
-1055 RAALPERCRQQP
+1055 
-1067 KPRLRSELLAPE
+1067 
-1079 PLRVLGAARPGAAL
+1079 
-1093 GGQRCV
+1093 
-1099 LTPWMPVF
+1099 
-1107 ETKPFATSSPPCGWA
+1107 
-1122 TSLLGR
+1122 
-1128 ISLLP
+1128 
-1133 FEGGLEKELLPG
+1133 
-1145 AAAPAPLLAPVS
+1145 
-1157 SKGSLRRVQE
+1157 
-1167 GCLIGSPRLPPPDPT
+1167 
-1182 AL
+1182 

>member
-18 LVLPAIFLFL
+18 LVLPAVFLFL

-44 AYNPNEAC
+44 VYNPNETC

-66 LLSCMIAEMAIIW
+66 LLSCMIAEVAIIW
-79 LSMRGGI
+79 LSMRGSI

-91 RESMQYVLYVRLAI
+91 RDSMQYVLYVRLAI
-105 LLIEFIY
+105 LVIEFVY
-112 AIVGIVWLTHYYNS
+112 AIVGIVWLTQYYAS
-126 CNDVTAKNVTLG
+126 CNDLTAKSVTLG

-154 FCVFDPTG
+154 LCVFDPTG

-183 RSHPHPH
+183 RHRLEEGQASSWTRRLKVFLCCTRTKDSQSDAYSEIAYLFAEFFRDLDIVPSDIIAGLVLLRQRQRAKRNAVLDEANNDILAFLSGMPVTRNTKYLDLKN
-190 AQATAGPAVSLGS
+190 AQEMQRYKEVCYYMLFALAAYGWPIYLM
-203 RPLLTEHPTEP
+203 RKPTCG
-214 PMAASQKMEALK
+214 LCR
-226 HLELASR
+226 LARS
-233 LGRTGCS
+233 CS
-240 GAPNPGIVF
+240 
-249 QSCPS
+249 C
-254 GPTQTLQIHTEA
+254 
-266 EKCCLCP
+266 CCLCP
-273 SRPRFAPGVT
+273 SRPRYAPSVT

-300 FLDENMNSVDIVYTS
+300 FLDENMTSVDIVYTS

-426 LLRPQYPT
+426 LLRPQYPSL
-434 IKCFAYSPP
+434 KCFAYSPP

-487 LQRSTKPKW
+487 LQRSNKPKW
-496 RIIIGATKCIPKS
+496 RIIVGATKCIPKS
-509 ELPEEAEVTAMASNR
+509 ELPEETEENSVTSNR
-524 LSTHPS
+524 LWTHPS

-558 HCCCCEQEEPTYF
+558 QCCCCEQEDPTYF

-631 TPELIFQQQPLPT
+631 TPELIFQSQPLPSGPSVQIGT
-644 GPPGSS
+644 GALTVDRRNSS
-650 VHSLEPPPAAQRS
+650 T
-663 SSIKSKS
+663 KSKS
-670 QSEISLEGFYET
+670 HSEISLEGFYET
-682 KALSPARKDPVE
+682 KPLSPVQKDPVE
-694 LLLLT
+694 LLLLDT
-699 TQERLSVELQARRAP
+699 KERLSVELQDRRAP

-748 AVMERDEGHCF
+748 AVMEKDETHCF
-759 YIDPAIPEEN
+759 YIDPVIPEEN

-784 SKHSQDTQPLEA
+784 SKHSQETQPPDNVLNS
-796 GLGDGGGGG
+796 GGTT
-805 ESPRRR
+805 PQRRC
-811 SSGEEGGSSPA
+811 SEEGASSEGDRVSLA
-822 PARGELTL
+822 PREELSL
-830 HNGRLGDSPSPQVL
+830 QNGRLTDVPSPQVL

-865 LYCMMLSESPGGDY
+865 IYCMMVSDSSSDFAEM
-879 GALPK
+879 PK
-884 SVSEQEILLRAQYEP
+884 SVSDQEILLRAQYEP

-931 ELMDL
+931 ELMDI
-936 TPTGLSS
+936 TPTGVSS
-943 QECLAADK
+943 QECLATDK
-951 IRTSPTGHSASPSKQ
+951 IRTSTPSGHVTSPAKQ
-966 EDLMISALYQSVKAP
+966 DDLMISAL
-981 GVRHKPG
+981 
-988 GRRAGRAGK
+988 
-997 GPGGARQ
+997 
-1004 PPARIRH
+1004 
-1011 SSKGPS
+1011 
-1017 LPPPLPGHSSFALP
+1017 
-1031 SPWGPEAGQE
+1031 
-1041 LLSALTDPRAPGRG
+1041 
-1055 RAALPERCRQQP
+1055 
-1067 KPRLRSELLAPE
+1067 
-1079 PLRVLGAARPGAAL
+1079 
-1093 GGQRCV
+1093 
-1099 LTPWMPVF
+1099 
-1107 ETKPFATSSPPCGWA
+1107 
-1122 TSLLGR
+1122 
-1128 ISLLP
+1128 
-1133 FEGGLEKELLPG
+1133 
-1145 AAAPAPLLAPVS
+1145 
-1157 SKGSLRRVQE
+1157 
-1167 GCLIGSPRLPPPDPT
+1167 
-1182 AL
+1182 

>member
-18 LVLPAIFLFL
+18 LVLPGIFLFV
-28 LHTTWFVI
+28 LHSTWFVI

-44 AYNPNEAC
+44 TYNPHETC

-66 LLSCMIAEMAIIW
+66 LLSCMIAEVAIIW

-91 RESMQYVLYVRLAI
+91 RDSMQYVLYVRLAI
-105 LLIEFIY
+105 LVIEFVY
-112 AIVGIVWLTHYYNS
+112 AIVGIVWLAQYYTS

-154 FCVFDPTG
+154 LCVFDPTG

-183 RSHPHPH
+183 RHRLEEG
-190 AQATAGPAVSLGS
+190 QASSWTRRLKVFLCCTRTKDSQSDAYSEIAYLFAEFFRDLDIVPSDIIAGLVLLRQSQRAKRNAVLDEANNDILAFLSGMPVTRKTKYLDLKNTQEMQRYKEVCYYMLFALAAYGWPMYLI
-203 RPLLTEHPTEP
+203 RKPTCGICR
-214 PMAASQKMEALK
+214 
-226 HLELASR
+226 LA
-233 LGRTGCS
+233 GACS
-240 GAPNPGIVF
+240 CC
-249 QSCPS
+249 CPCS
-254 GPTQTLQIHTEA
+254 
-266 EKCCLCP
+266 

-290 GCNAIAIRRH
+290 GCNAIAIKRH
-300 FLDENMNSVDIVYTS
+300 FLDENMNMVDIVYTS

-324 FYVAVDHDK
+324 FFVAVDHDK

-426 LLRPQYPT
+426 LLRPQYPSL
-434 IKCFAYSPP
+434 KCFAYSPP

-458 VTAVV
+458 VTSVV

-479 FRRQLLDV
+479 FRRHLLDV
-487 LQRSTKPKW
+487 LQRSNKPKW
-496 RIIIGATKCIPKS
+496 RIILGGTKCIPKS
-509 ELPEEAEVTAMASNR
+509 ELPDESEGIPVPNNR
-524 LSTHPS
+524 LWTHPS

-545 GRIIHVVHNHPAE
+545 GRIIHVVHNHPE
-558 HCCCCEQEEPTYF
+558 ERCCFWDQEEPTYF

-577 KAFNEVIISPAM
+577 KAFEEVIISPAM
-589 LHEHLPYVVMEGLNK
+589 LHEHLPHVVMEGLNK

-631 TPELIFQQQPLPT
+631 NPELIFHQPPHL
-644 GPPGSS
+644 
-650 VHSLEPPPAAQRS
+650 PPPTLEVIPAIMPGTNANRRNS
-663 SSIKSKS
+663 STKSK
-670 QSEISLEGFYET
+670 QSEISLEGFYDSRL
-682 KALSPARKDPVE
+682 LSPILKDPVE
-694 LLLLT
+694 LLLMSTKDCLAV
-699 TQERLSVELQARRAP
+699 SLQDRRAP
-714 LATMESLSDNESIYS
+714 LATMESLSDNESVYS

-739 SIRGSPSLH
+739 SIRGSPSLR
-748 AVMERDEGHCF
+748 AVLERDESHCF
-759 YIDPAIPEEN
+759 FIDPTIPEEN
-769 PSLSSRTELLAADSL
+769 PSLSSRTELLAADAL
-784 SKHSQDTQPLEA
+784 SKHSQ
-796 GLGDGGGGG
+796 
-805 ESPRRR
+805 ESQHTEIVHNSGR
-811 SSGEEGGSSPA
+811 SSPGDLPPWEEEIVAGAETTRVQTPA
-822 PARGELTL
+822 QEELSL
-830 HNGRLGDSPSPQVL
+830 QNGRLTEVPSPQVL

-859 SSSFQD
+859 SGSLQD
-865 LYCMMLSESPGGDY
+865 LYNMMVAEGTDREM
-879 GALPK
+879 AK
-884 SVSEQEILLRAQYEP
+884 SVSDQEILLRAQFEP
-899 NLVPKPPRLFAGSTD
+899 NLVPKPPRLFAGSAD
-914 PSSGISVSPSF
+914 PSSGISVSASF

-936 TPTGLSS
+936 TPTGMSS
-943 QECLAADK
+943 QECLTPDP
-951 IRTSPTGHSASPSKQ
+951 IRTASPTGPKHAKQ
-966 EDLMISALYQSVKAP
+966 EELLISAL
-981 GVRHKPG
+981 
-988 GRRAGRAGK
+988 
-997 GPGGARQ
+997 
-1004 PPARIRH
+1004 
-1011 SSKGPS
+1011 
-1017 LPPPLPGHSSFALP
+1017 
-1031 SPWGPEAGQE
+1031 
-1041 LLSALTDPRAPGRG
+1041 
-1055 RAALPERCRQQP
+1055 
-1067 KPRLRSELLAPE
+1067 
-1079 PLRVLGAARPGAAL
+1079 
-1093 GGQRCV
+1093 
-1099 LTPWMPVF
+1099 
-1107 ETKPFATSSPPCGWA
+1107 
-1122 TSLLGR
+1122 
-1128 ISLLP
+1128 
-1133 FEGGLEKELLPG
+1133 
-1145 AAAPAPLLAPVS
+1145 
-1157 SKGSLRRVQE
+1157 
-1167 GCLIGSPRLPPPDPT
+1167 
-1182 AL
+1182 

>member
-18 LVLPAIFLFL
+18 LVLPAVFLFL

-44 AYNPNEAC
+44 VYNPNETC

-66 LLSCMIAEMAIIW
+66 LLSCMIAEVAIIW
-79 LSMRGGI
+79 LSMRGSI

-91 RESMQYVLYVRLAI
+91 RDSMQYVLYVRLAI
-105 LLIEFIY
+105 LVIEFVY
-112 AIVGIVWLTHYYNS
+112 AIVGIVWLTQYYTS
-126 CNDVTAKNVTLG
+126 CNDITAKSVTLG
-138 MVVCNW
+138 MYLECG
-144 VVILSVCITV
+144 LCAFLVCITV
-154 FCVFDPTG
+154 LCVFDPTG

-183 RSHPHPH
+183 RHRLEEGQASSWTRRLKVFLCCTRTKDSQSDAYSEIAYLFAEFFRDLDIVPSDIIAGLVLLRQRQRAKRNAVLDEANNDILAFLSGMPVTRNTKYLDLKN
-190 AQATAGPAVSLGS
+190 AQEMQRYKEVCYYMLFALAAYGWPIYLM
-203 RPLLTEHPTEP
+203 RKPTCG
-214 PMAASQKMEALK
+214 LCR
-226 HLELASR
+226 LARS
-233 LGRTGCS
+233 CS
-240 GAPNPGIVF
+240 
-249 QSCPS
+249 C
-254 GPTQTLQIHTEA
+254 
-266 EKCCLCP
+266 CCLCP
-273 SRPRFAPGVT
+273 SRPRYAPSVT

-300 FLDENMNSVDIVYTS
+300 FLDENMTSVDIVYTS

-426 LLRPQYPT
+426 LLRPQYPSL
-434 IKCFAYSPP
+434 KCFAYSPP

-463 LGKDLVPRIGL
+463 LGKDLVPRQVEKIGL

-487 LQRSTKPKW
+487 LQRSNKPKW
-496 RIIIGATKCIPKS
+496 RIIVGATKCIPKS
-509 ELPEEAEVTAMASNR
+509 ELPEETEENSVTSNR
-524 LSTHPS
+524 LWTHPS

-558 HCCCCEQEEPTYF
+558 QCCCCEQEDPTYF

-631 TPELIFQQQPLPT
+631 TPELIFQSQPLPSGPSVQIGT
-644 GPPGSS
+644 GAVAVDRRNSS
-650 VHSLEPPPAAQRS
+650 T
-663 SSIKSKS
+663 KSKS
-670 QSEISLEGFYET
+670 HSEISLEGFYET
-682 KALSPARKDPVE
+682 KPLSPVQKDPVE
-694 LLLLT
+694 LLLLDT
-699 TQERLSVELQARRAP
+699 KERLSVELQDRRAP

-748 AVMERDEGHCF
+748 AVMEKDETHCF
-759 YIDPAIPEEN
+759 YIDPVIPEEN

-784 SKHSQDTQPLEA
+784 SKHSQETQPPDNVLNS
-796 GLGDGGGGG
+796 GGTT
-805 ESPRRR
+805 PQRRC
-811 SSGEEGGSSPA
+811 SEEGASSEGDRVSLA
-822 PARGELTL
+822 PREELSL
-830 HNGRLGDSPSPQVL
+830 QNGRLTDVPSPQVL

-865 LYCMMLSESPGGDY
+865 IYCMMVSDSSSDFAEM
-879 GALPK
+879 PK
-884 SVSEQEILLRAQYEP
+884 SVSDQEILLRAQYEP

-931 ELMDL
+931 ELMDI
-936 TPTGLSS
+936 TPTGVSS
-943 QECLAADK
+943 QECLATDK
-951 IRTSPTGHSASPSKQ
+951 IRTSTPSGHVTSPAKQ
-966 EDLMISALYQSVKAP
+966 DDLMISAL
-981 GVRHKPG
+981 
-988 GRRAGRAGK
+988 
-997 GPGGARQ
+997 
-1004 PPARIRH
+1004 
-1011 SSKGPS
+1011 
-1017 LPPPLPGHSSFALP
+1017 
-1031 SPWGPEAGQE
+1031 
-1041 LLSALTDPRAPGRG
+1041 
-1055 RAALPERCRQQP
+1055 
-1067 KPRLRSELLAPE
+1067 
-1079 PLRVLGAARPGAAL
+1079 
-1093 GGQRCV
+1093 
-1099 LTPWMPVF
+1099 
-1107 ETKPFATSSPPCGWA
+1107 
-1122 TSLLGR
+1122 
-1128 ISLLP
+1128 
-1133 FEGGLEKELLPG
+1133 
-1145 AAAPAPLLAPVS
+1145 
-1157 SKGSLRRVQE
+1157 
-1167 GCLIGSPRLPPPDPT
+1167 
-1182 AL
+1182 

>member
-18 LVLPAIFLFL
+18 LVLPAVFLFL

-44 AYNPNEAC
+44 VYNPNETC

-66 LLSCMIAEMAIIW
+66 LLSCMIAEVAIIW
-79 LSMRGGI
+79 LSMRGSI

-91 RESMQYVLYVRLAI
+91 RDSMQYVLYVRLAI
-105 LLIEFIY
+105 LVIEFVY
-112 AIVGIVWLTHYYNS
+112 AIVGIVWLTQYYAS
-126 CNDVTAKNVTLG
+126 CNDITAKSVTLG
-138 MVVCNW
+138 MYLECG
-144 VVILSVCITV
+144 LCAFLVCITV
-154 FCVFDPTG
+154 LCVFDPTG

-183 RSHPHPH
+183 RHRLEEGQASSWTRRLKVFLCCTRTKDSQSDAYSEIAYLFAEFFRDLDIVPSDIIAGLVLLRQRQRAKRNAVLDEANNDILAFLSGMPVTRNTKYLDLKN
-190 AQATAGPAVSLGS
+190 AQEMQRYKEVCYYMLFALAAYGWPIYLM
-203 RPLLTEHPTEP
+203 RKPTCG
-214 PMAASQKMEALK
+214 LCR
-226 HLELASR
+226 LARS
-233 LGRTGCS
+233 CS
-240 GAPNPGIVF
+240 
-249 QSCPS
+249 C
-254 GPTQTLQIHTEA
+254 
-266 EKCCLCP
+266 CCLCP
-273 SRPRFAPGVT
+273 SRPRYAPSVT

-300 FLDENMNSVDIVYTS
+300 FLDENMTSVDIVYTS

-426 LLRPQYPT
+426 LLRPQYPSL
-434 IKCFAYSPP
+434 KCFAYSPP

-463 LGKDLVPRIGL
+463 LGKDLVPRQVEKIGL

-487 LQRSTKPKW
+487 LQRSNKPKW
-496 RIIIGATKCIPKS
+496 RIIVGATKCIPKS
-509 ELPEEAEVTAMASNR
+509 ELPEETEENSVTSNR
-524 LSTHPS
+524 LWTHPS

-558 HCCCCEQEEPTYF
+558 QCCCCEQEDPTYF

-631 TPELIFQQQPLPT
+631 TPELIFQSQPLPSGPSVQIGT
-644 GPPGSS
+644 GAITADRRNSS
-650 VHSLEPPPAAQRS
+650 T
-663 SSIKSKS
+663 KSKS
-670 QSEISLEGFYET
+670 HSEISLEGFYET
-682 KALSPARKDPVE
+682 KPLSPVQKDPVE
-694 LLLLT
+694 LLLLDT
-699 TQERLSVELQARRAP
+699 KERLSVELQVRRAP

-748 AVMERDEGHCF
+748 AVMEKDETHCF
-759 YIDPAIPEEN
+759 YIDPVIPEEN

-784 SKHSQDTQPLEA
+784 SKHSQETQPPDNVLNS
-796 GLGDGGGGG
+796 GGTT
-805 ESPRRR
+805 PQRRC
-811 SSGEEGGSSPA
+811 SEEGASSEGDRVSLTP
-822 PARGELTL
+822 REELSL
-830 HNGRLGDSPSPQVL
+830 QNGRLTDVPSPQVL

-865 LYCMMLSESPGGDY
+865 IYCMMVSDSSSDFAEM
-879 GALPK
+879 PK
-884 SVSEQEILLRAQYEP
+884 SVSDQEILLRAQYEP

-931 ELMDL
+931 ELMDI
-936 TPTGLSS
+936 TPTGVSS
-943 QECLAADK
+943 QECLATDK
-951 IRTSPTGHSASPSKQ
+951 IRTSTPSGHVTSPAKQ
-966 EDLMISALYQSVKAP
+966 DDLMISAL
-981 GVRHKPG
+981 
-988 GRRAGRAGK
+988 
-997 GPGGARQ
+997 
-1004 PPARIRH
+1004 
-1011 SSKGPS
+1011 
-1017 LPPPLPGHSSFALP
+1017 
-1031 SPWGPEAGQE
+1031 
-1041 LLSALTDPRAPGRG
+1041 
-1055 RAALPERCRQQP
+1055 
-1067 KPRLRSELLAPE
+1067 
-1079 PLRVLGAARPGAAL
+1079 
-1093 GGQRCV
+1093 
-1099 LTPWMPVF
+1099 
-1107 ETKPFATSSPPCGWA
+1107 
-1122 TSLLGR
+1122 
-1128 ISLLP
+1128 
-1133 FEGGLEKELLPG
+1133 
-1145 AAAPAPLLAPVS
+1145 
-1157 SKGSLRRVQE
+1157 
-1167 GCLIGSPRLPPPDPT
+1167 
-1182 AL
+1182 

>member
-18 LVLPAIFLFL
+18 LVLPAVFLFL

-44 AYNPNEAC
+44 VYNPNETC

-66 LLSCMIAEMAIIW
+66 LLSCMIAELAIIW
-79 LSMRGGI
+79 LSMRGSI

-91 RESMQYVLYVRLAI
+91 RDSMQYVLYVRLAI
-105 LLIEFIY
+105 LVIEFVY
-112 AIVGIVWLTHYYNS
+112 AIVGIVWLTQYYTS
-126 CNDVTAKNVTLG
+126 CNDITAKSVTLG

-154 FCVFDPTG
+154 LCVFDPTG

-183 RSHPHPH
+183 RHRLEEGQASSWTRRLKVFLCCTRTKDSQSDAYSEIAYLFAEFFRDLDIVPSDIIAGLVLLRQRQRAKRSAVLDEANNDILAFLSGMPVTRNTKYLDLKN
-190 AQATAGPAVSLGS
+190 AQEMQRYREVCYYMLFALAAYGWPIYLM
-203 RPLLTEHPTEP
+203 RKPTCG
-214 PMAASQKMEALK
+214 LCR
-226 HLELASR
+226 LARS
-233 LGRTGCS
+233 CS
-240 GAPNPGIVF
+240 
-249 QSCPS
+249 C
-254 GPTQTLQIHTEA
+254 
-266 EKCCLCP
+266 CCLCP
-273 SRPRFAPGVT
+273 SRPRYAPGVT

-300 FLDENMNSVDIVYTS
+300 FLDENMTSVDIVYTS

-426 LLRPQYPT
+426 LLRPQYPSL
-434 IKCFAYSPP
+434 KCFAYSPP

-463 LGKDLVPRIGL
+463 LGKDLVPRQVEKIGL

-496 RIIIGATKCIPKS
+496 RIIVGATKCIPKS
-509 ELPEEAEVTAMASNR
+509 ELPEEPEENSVTSNR
-524 LSTHPS
+524 LWTHPS

-558 HCCCCEQEEPTYF
+558 QCCCCEQEDPTYF

-631 TPELIFQQQPLPT
+631 TPELIFQSQPLPSCPSVQIGT
-644 GPPGSS
+644 GAIPADRRNSS
-650 VHSLEPPPAAQRS
+650 T
-663 SSIKSKS
+663 KSKS
-670 QSEISLEGFYET
+670 HSEISLEGFYET
-682 KALSPARKDPVE
+682 KPLSPVQKDPVE
-694 LLLLT
+694 LLLLDT
-699 TQERLSVELQARRAP
+699 KERLSVELQDRRAP

-748 AVMERDEGHCF
+748 AVMEKDETHCF
-759 YIDPAIPEEN
+759 YIDPVIPEEN

-784 SKHSQDTQPLEA
+784 SKHSQETQPPENVLNSGGTTPQRRCSAE
-796 GLGDGGGGG
+796 GTGSDG
-805 ESPRRR
+805 EHTSSSPR
-811 SSGEEGGSSPA
+811 EEPA
-822 PARGELTL
+822 L
-830 HNGRLGDSPSPQVL
+830 HNGRLADVPSPQVL

-865 LYCMMLSESPGGDY
+865 IYCMMVSDSSSDFAEI
-879 GALPK
+879 PK
-884 SVSEQEILLRAQYEP
+884 SVSDQEILLRAQYEP

-931 ELMDL
+931 ELMDI
-936 TPTGLSS
+936 TPTGVSS
-943 QECLAADK
+943 QECLATDK
-951 IRTSPTGHSASPSKQ
+951 IRTSTPSGHVTSPAKQ
-966 EDLMISALYQSVKAP
+966 DDLMISAL
-981 GVRHKPG
+981 
-988 GRRAGRAGK
+988 
-997 GPGGARQ
+997 
-1004 PPARIRH
+1004 
-1011 SSKGPS
+1011 
-1017 LPPPLPGHSSFALP
+1017 
-1031 SPWGPEAGQE
+1031 
-1041 LLSALTDPRAPGRG
+1041 
-1055 RAALPERCRQQP
+1055 
-1067 KPRLRSELLAPE
+1067 
-1079 PLRVLGAARPGAAL
+1079 
-1093 GGQRCV
+1093 
-1099 LTPWMPVF
+1099 
-1107 ETKPFATSSPPCGWA
+1107 
-1122 TSLLGR
+1122 
-1128 ISLLP
+1128 
-1133 FEGGLEKELLPG
+1133 
-1145 AAAPAPLLAPVS
+1145 
-1157 SKGSLRRVQE
+1157 
-1167 GCLIGSPRLPPPDPT
+1167 
-1182 AL
+1182 

>member
-18 LVLPAIFLFL
+18 LVLPAVFLFL

-44 AYNPNEAC
+44 VYNPNETC

-66 LLSCMIAEMAIIW
+66 LLSCMIAELAIIW
-79 LSMRGGI
+79 LSMRGSI

-91 RESMQYVLYVRLAI
+91 RDSMQYVLYVRLAI
-105 LLIEFIY
+105 LVIEFVY
-112 AIVGIVWLTHYYNS
+112 AIVGIVWLTQYYTS
-126 CNDVTAKNVTLG
+126 CNDITAKSVTLG

-154 FCVFDPTG
+154 LCVFDPTG

-183 RSHPHPH
+183 RHRLEEGQASSWTRRLKVFLCCTRTKDSQSDAYSEIAYLFAEFFRDLDIVPSDIIAGLVLLRQRQRAKRSAVLDEANNDILAFLSGMPVTRNTKYLDLKN
-190 AQATAGPAVSLGS
+190 AQEMQRYREVCYYMLFALAAYGWPIYLM
-203 RPLLTEHPTEP
+203 RKPTCG
-214 PMAASQKMEALK
+214 LCR
-226 HLELASR
+226 LARS
-233 LGRTGCS
+233 CS
-240 GAPNPGIVF
+240 
-249 QSCPS
+249 C
-254 GPTQTLQIHTEA
+254 
-266 EKCCLCP
+266 CCLCP
-273 SRPRFAPGVT
+273 SRPRYAPGVT

-300 FLDENMNSVDIVYTS
+300 FLDENMTSVDIVYTS

-426 LLRPQYPT
+426 LLRPQYPSL
-434 IKCFAYSPP
+434 KCFAYSPP
-443 GGLLS
+443 GGLL
-448 EDAMEYSKEF
+448 
-458 VTAVV
+458 
-463 LGKDLVPRIGL
+463 RIGL

-496 RIIIGATKCIPKS
+496 RIIVGATKCIPKS
-509 ELPEEAEVTAMASNR
+509 ELPEEPEENSVTSNR
-524 LSTHPS
+524 LWTHPS

-558 HCCCCEQEEPTYF
+558 QCCCCEQEDPTYF

-631 TPELIFQQQPLPT
+631 TPELIFQSQPLPSCPSVQIGT
-644 GPPGSS
+644 GAIPADRRNSS
-650 VHSLEPPPAAQRS
+650 T
-663 SSIKSKS
+663 KSKS
-670 QSEISLEGFYET
+670 HSEISLEGFYET
-682 KALSPARKDPVE
+682 KPLSPVQKDPVE
-694 LLLLT
+694 LLLLDT
-699 TQERLSVELQARRAP
+699 KERLSVELQDRRAP

-748 AVMERDEGHCF
+748 AVMEKDETHCF
-759 YIDPAIPEEN
+759 YIDPVIPEEN

-784 SKHSQDTQPLEA
+784 SKHSQETQPPENVLNSGGTTPQRRCSAE
-796 GLGDGGGGG
+796 GTGSDG
-805 ESPRRR
+805 EHVSSSPR
-811 SSGEEGGSSPA
+811 EEPA
-822 PARGELTL
+822 L
-830 HNGRLGDSPSPQVL
+830 HNGRLADVPSPQVL

-865 LYCMMLSESPGGDY
+865 IYCMMVSDSSSDFAEI
-879 GALPK
+879 PK
-884 SVSEQEILLRAQYEP
+884 SVSDQEILLRAQYEP

-931 ELMDL
+931 ELMDI
-936 TPTGLSS
+936 TPTGVSS
-943 QECLAADK
+943 QECLATDK
-951 IRTSPTGHSASPSKQ
+951 IRTSTPSGHVTSPAKQ
-966 EDLMISALYQSVKAP
+966 DDLMISAL
-981 GVRHKPG
+981 
-988 GRRAGRAGK
+988 
-997 GPGGARQ
+997 
-1004 PPARIRH
+1004 
-1011 SSKGPS
+1011 
-1017 LPPPLPGHSSFALP
+1017 
-1031 SPWGPEAGQE
+1031 
-1041 LLSALTDPRAPGRG
+1041 
-1055 RAALPERCRQQP
+1055 
-1067 KPRLRSELLAPE
+1067 
-1079 PLRVLGAARPGAAL
+1079 
-1093 GGQRCV
+1093 
-1099 LTPWMPVF
+1099 
-1107 ETKPFATSSPPCGWA
+1107 
-1122 TSLLGR
+1122 
-1128 ISLLP
+1128 
-1133 FEGGLEKELLPG
+1133 
-1145 AAAPAPLLAPVS
+1145 
-1157 SKGSLRRVQE
+1157 
-1167 GCLIGSPRLPPPDPT
+1167 
-1182 AL
+1182 

>member
-18 LVLPAIFLFL
+18 LVLPAVFLFL

-44 AYNPNEAC
+44 VYNPNETC

-66 LLSCMIAEMAIIW
+66 LLSCMIAEVAIIW
-79 LSMRGGI
+79 LSMRGSI

-91 RESMQYVLYVRLAI
+91 RDSMQYVLYVRLAI
-105 LLIEFIY
+105 LVIEFVY
-112 AIVGIVWLTHYYNS
+112 AIVGIVWLTQYYAS
-126 CNDVTAKNVTLG
+126 CNDITAKSVTLG
-138 MVVCNW
+138 MYLECG
-144 VVILSVCITV
+144 LCAFLVCITV
-154 FCVFDPTG
+154 LCVFDPTG

-183 RSHPHPH
+183 RHRLEEGQASSWTRRLKVFLCCTRTKDSQSDAYSEIAYLFAEFFRDLDIVPSDIIAGLVLLRQRQRAKRNAVLDEANNDILAFLSGMPVTRNTKYLDLKN
-190 AQATAGPAVSLGS
+190 AQEMQRYKEVCYYMLFALAAYGWPIYLM
-203 RPLLTEHPTEP
+203 RKPTCG
-214 PMAASQKMEALK
+214 LCR
-226 HLELASR
+226 LARS
-233 LGRTGCS
+233 CS
-240 GAPNPGIVF
+240 
-249 QSCPS
+249 C
-254 GPTQTLQIHTEA
+254 
-266 EKCCLCP
+266 CCLCP
-273 SRPRFAPGVT
+273 SRPRYAPSVT

-300 FLDENMNSVDIVYTS
+300 FLDENMTSVDIVYTS

-426 LLRPQYPT
+426 LLRPQYPSL
-434 IKCFAYSPP
+434 KCFAYSPP

-463 LGKDLVPRIGL
+463 LGKDLVPRQVEKIGL

-487 LQRSTKPKW
+487 LQRSNKPKW
-496 RIIIGATKCIPKS
+496 RIIVGATKCIPKS
-509 ELPEEAEVTAMASNR
+509 ELPEETEENSVTSNR
-524 LSTHPS
+524 LWTHPS

-558 HCCCCEQEEPTYF
+558 QCCCCEQEDPTYF

-631 TPELIFQQQPLPT
+631 TPELIFQSQPLPSGPSVQIGT
-644 GPPGSS
+644 GAITADRRNSS
-650 VHSLEPPPAAQRS
+650 T
-663 SSIKSKS
+663 KSKS
-670 QSEISLEGFYET
+670 HSEISLEGFYET
-682 KALSPARKDPVE
+682 KPLSPVQKDPVE
-694 LLLLT
+694 LLLLDT
-699 TQERLSVELQARRAP
+699 KERLSVELQDRRAP

-748 AVMERDEGHCF
+748 AVMEKDETHCF
-759 YIDPAIPEEN
+759 YIDPVIPEEN

-784 SKHSQDTQPLEA
+784 SKHSQETQPPDNVLNS
-796 GLGDGGGGG
+796 GGTT
-805 ESPRRR
+805 PQRRC
-811 SSGEEGGSSPA
+811 SEEGASSEGDRVSLTP
-822 PARGELTL
+822 REELSL
-830 HNGRLGDSPSPQVL
+830 QNGRLADVPSPQVL

-865 LYCMMLSESPGGDY
+865 IYCMMVSDSSSDFAEM
-879 GALPK
+879 PK
-884 SVSEQEILLRAQYEP
+884 SVSDQEILLRAQYEP

-931 ELMDL
+931 ELMDI
-936 TPTGLSS
+936 TPTGVSS
-943 QECLAADK
+943 QECLATDK
-951 IRTSPTGHSASPSKQ
+951 IRTSTPSGHVTSPAKQ
-966 EDLMISALYQSVKAP
+966 DDLMISAL
-981 GVRHKPG
+981 
-988 GRRAGRAGK
+988 
-997 GPGGARQ
+997 
-1004 PPARIRH
+1004 
-1011 SSKGPS
+1011 
-1017 LPPPLPGHSSFALP
+1017 
-1031 SPWGPEAGQE
+1031 
-1041 LLSALTDPRAPGRG
+1041 
-1055 RAALPERCRQQP
+1055 
-1067 KPRLRSELLAPE
+1067 
-1079 PLRVLGAARPGAAL
+1079 
-1093 GGQRCV
+1093 
-1099 LTPWMPVF
+1099 
-1107 ETKPFATSSPPCGWA
+1107 
-1122 TSLLGR
+1122 
-1128 ISLLP
+1128 
-1133 FEGGLEKELLPG
+1133 
-1145 AAAPAPLLAPVS
+1145 
-1157 SKGSLRRVQE
+1157 
-1167 GCLIGSPRLPPPDPT
+1167 
-1182 AL
+1182 

>member
-1 MPGIVVFRRR
+1 TSSDPLAMPGIVVFRRR

-18 LVLPAIFLFL
+18 LVLPAVFLFL

-44 AYNPNEAC
+44 VYNPNETC

-66 LLSCMIAEMAIIW
+66 LISCMIAEVAIIW
-79 LSMRGGI
+79 LSMRGSI

-91 RESMQYVLYVRLAI
+91 RDSMQYVLYVRLAI
-105 LLIEFIY
+105 LVIEFVY
-112 AIVGIVWLTHYYNS
+112 AIVGIVWLTQYYAS
-126 CNDVTAKNVTLG
+126 CNDITAKSVTLG

-154 FCVFDPTG
+154 LCVFDPTG

-183 RSHPHPH
+183 RHRLEEGQASSWTRRLKVFLCCTRTKDSQSDAYSEIAYLFAEFFRDLDIVPSDIIAGLVLLRQRQRAKRNAVLDEANNDILAFLSGMPVTRNTKYLDLKN
-190 AQATAGPAVSLGS
+190 AQEMQRYKEVCYYMLFALAAYGWPIYLM
-203 RPLLTEHPTEP
+203 RKPTCG
-214 PMAASQKMEALK
+214 LCR
-226 HLELASR
+226 LARS
-233 LGRTGCS
+233 CS
-240 GAPNPGIVF
+240 
-249 QSCPS
+249 C
-254 GPTQTLQIHTEA
+254 
-266 EKCCLCP
+266 CCLCP
-273 SRPRFAPGVT
+273 SRPRYAPSVT

-300 FLDENMNSVDIVYTS
+300 FLDENMTSVDIVYTS

-426 LLRPQYPT
+426 LLRPQYPSL
-434 IKCFAYSPP
+434 KCFAYSPP

-463 LGKDLVPRIGL
+463 LGKDLVPRQVEKIGL

-487 LQRSTKPKW
+487 LQRSNKPKW
-496 RIIIGATKCIPKS
+496 RIIVGATKCIPKS
-509 ELPEEAEVTAMASNR
+509 ELPEETEENSVTSNR
-524 LSTHPS
+524 LWTHPS

-558 HCCCCEQEEPTYF
+558 QCCCCEQEDPTYF

-631 TPELIFQQQPLPT
+631 TPELIFQSQPLPSGPSVQIGT
-644 GPPGSS
+644 GAVTVDRRNSS
-650 VHSLEPPPAAQRS
+650 T
-663 SSIKSKS
+663 KSKS
-670 QSEISLEGFYET
+670 HSEISLEGFYET
-682 KALSPARKDPVE
+682 KPLSPVQKDPVE
-694 LLLLT
+694 LLLLDT
-699 TQERLSVELQARRAP
+699 KERLSVELQDRRAP

-748 AVMERDEGHCF
+748 AVMEKDETHCF
-759 YIDPAIPEEN
+759 YIDPVIPEEN

-784 SKHSQDTQPLEA
+784 SKHSQETQAPDNVLNS
-796 GLGDGGGGG
+796 GGTT
-805 ESPRRR
+805 PQRRC
-811 SSGEEGGSSPA
+811 SEEGASSEGDRVSLA
-822 PARGELTL
+822 PREELSL
-830 HNGRLGDSPSPQVL
+830 QNGRLTDVPSPQVL

-865 LYCMMLSESPGGDY
+865 IYCMMVSDSSSDFAEM
-879 GALPK
+879 PK
-884 SVSEQEILLRAQYEP
+884 SVSDQEILLRAQYEP

-931 ELMDL
+931 ELMDI
-936 TPTGLSS
+936 TPTGVSS
-943 QECLAADK
+943 QECLATDK
-951 IRTSPTGHSASPSKQ
+951 IRTSTPSGHVTSPAKQ
-966 EDLMISALYQSVKAP
+966 DDLMISAL
-981 GVRHKPG
+981 
-988 GRRAGRAGK
+988 
-997 GPGGARQ
+997 
-1004 PPARIRH
+1004 
-1011 SSKGPS
+1011 
-1017 LPPPLPGHSSFALP
+1017 
-1031 SPWGPEAGQE
+1031 
-1041 LLSALTDPRAPGRG
+1041 
-1055 RAALPERCRQQP
+1055 
-1067 KPRLRSELLAPE
+1067 
-1079 PLRVLGAARPGAAL
+1079 
-1093 GGQRCV
+1093 
-1099 LTPWMPVF
+1099 
-1107 ETKPFATSSPPCGWA
+1107 
-1122 TSLLGR
+1122 
-1128 ISLLP
+1128 
-1133 FEGGLEKELLPG
+1133 
-1145 AAAPAPLLAPVS
+1145 
-1157 SKGSLRRVQE
+1157 
-1167 GCLIGSPRLPPPDPT
+1167 
-1182 AL
+1182 

>member
-18 LVLPAIFLFL
+18 LVLPAVFLFL

-44 AYNPNEAC
+44 VYNPNETC

-66 LLSCMIAEMAIIW
+66 LLSCMIAEVAIIW
-79 LSMRGGI
+79 LSMRGSI

-91 RESMQYVLYVRLAI
+91 RDSMQYVLYVRLAI
-105 LLIEFIY
+105 LVIEFVY
-112 AIVGIVWLTHYYNS
+112 AIVGIVWLTQYYAS
-126 CNDVTAKNVTLG
+126 CNDITAKSVTLG

-154 FCVFDPTG
+154 LCVFDPTG

-183 RSHPHPH
+183 RHRLEEGQASSWTRRLKVFLCCTRTKDSQSDAYSEIAYLFAEFFRDLDIVPSDIIAGLVLLRQRQRAKRNAVLDEANNDILAFLSGMPVTRNTKYLDLKN
-190 AQATAGPAVSLGS
+190 AQEMQRYKEVCYYMLFALAAYGWPIYLM
-203 RPLLTEHPTEP
+203 RKPTCG
-214 PMAASQKMEALK
+214 LCR
-226 HLELASR
+226 LARS
-233 LGRTGCS
+233 CS
-240 GAPNPGIVF
+240 
-249 QSCPS
+249 C
-254 GPTQTLQIHTEA
+254 
-266 EKCCLCP
+266 CCLCP
-273 SRPRFAPGVT
+273 SRPRYAPSVT

-300 FLDENMNSVDIVYTS
+300 FLDENMTSVDIVYTS

-426 LLRPQYPT
+426 LLRPQYPSL
-434 IKCFAYSPP
+434 KCFAYSPP

-487 LQRSTKPKW
+487 LQRSNKPKW
-496 RIIIGATKCIPKS
+496 RIIVGATKCIPKS
-509 ELPEEAEVTAMASNR
+509 ELPEETEENSVTSNR
-524 LSTHPS
+524 LWTHPS

-558 HCCCCEQEEPTYF
+558 QCCCCEQEDPTYF

-631 TPELIFQQQPLPT
+631 TPELIFQSQPLPSGPSVQIGT
-644 GPPGSS
+644 GATTADRRNSS
-650 VHSLEPPPAAQRS
+650 T
-663 SSIKSKS
+663 KSKS
-670 QSEISLEGFYET
+670 HSEISLEGFYET
-682 KALSPARKDPVE
+682 KPLSPVQKDPVE
-694 LLLLT
+694 LLLLDT
-699 TQERLSVELQARRAP
+699 KERLSVELQDRRAP

-748 AVMERDEGHCF
+748 AVMEKDETHCF

-784 SKHSQDTQPLEA
+784 SKHSQETQPPDNVLNS
-796 GLGDGGGGG
+796 GGTT
-805 ESPRRR
+805 PQRRC
-811 SSGEEGGSSPA
+811 SEEGASSEGDRVSLA
-822 PARGELTL
+822 PREELSL
-830 HNGRLGDSPSPQVL
+830 QNGRLSDVPSPQVL

-865 LYCMMLSESPGGDY
+865 IYCMMVSDSSSDFAEM
-879 GALPK
+879 PK
-884 SVSEQEILLRAQYEP
+884 SVSDQEILLRAQYEP

-931 ELMDL
+931 ELMDI
-936 TPTGLSS
+936 TPTGVSS
-943 QECLAADK
+943 QECLATDK
-951 IRTSPTGHSASPSKQ
+951 IRTSTPSGPVTSPAKQ
-966 EDLMISALYQSVKAP
+966 DDLMISAL
-981 GVRHKPG
+981 
-988 GRRAGRAGK
+988 
-997 GPGGARQ
+997 
-1004 PPARIRH
+1004 
-1011 SSKGPS
+1011 
-1017 LPPPLPGHSSFALP
+1017 
-1031 SPWGPEAGQE
+1031 
-1041 LLSALTDPRAPGRG
+1041 
-1055 RAALPERCRQQP
+1055 
-1067 KPRLRSELLAPE
+1067 
-1079 PLRVLGAARPGAAL
+1079 
-1093 GGQRCV
+1093 
-1099 LTPWMPVF
+1099 
-1107 ETKPFATSSPPCGWA
+1107 
-1122 TSLLGR
+1122 
-1128 ISLLP
+1128 
-1133 FEGGLEKELLPG
+1133 
-1145 AAAPAPLLAPVS
+1145 
-1157 SKGSLRRVQE
+1157 
-1167 GCLIGSPRLPPPDPT
+1167 
-1182 AL
+1182 

>member
-18 LVLPAIFLFL
+18 LVLPAVFLFL

-44 AYNPNEAC
+44 VYNPNETC

-66 LLSCMIAEMAIIW
+66 LLSCMIAEVAIIW
-79 LSMRGGI
+79 LSMRGSI

-91 RESMQYVLYVRLAI
+91 RDSMQYVLYVRLAI
-105 LLIEFIY
+105 LVIEFVY
-112 AIVGIVWLTHYYNS
+112 AIVGIVWLTQYYTS
-126 CNDVTAKNVTLG
+126 CNDITAKSVTLG

-154 FCVFDPTG
+154 LCVFDPTG

-183 RSHPHPH
+183 RHRLEEGQASSWTRRLKVFLCCTRTKDSQSDAYSEIAYLFAEFFRDLDIVPSDIIAGLVLLRQRQRAKRNAVLDEANNDILAFLSGMPVTRNTKYLDLKN
-190 AQATAGPAVSLGS
+190 AQEMQRYKEVCYYMLFALAAYGWPIYLM
-203 RPLLTEHPTEP
+203 RKPTCG
-214 PMAASQKMEALK
+214 LCR
-226 HLELASR
+226 LARS
-233 LGRTGCS
+233 CS
-240 GAPNPGIVF
+240 
-249 QSCPS
+249 C
-254 GPTQTLQIHTEA
+254 
-266 EKCCLCP
+266 CCLCP
-273 SRPRFAPGVT
+273 SRPRYAPSVT

-300 FLDENMNSVDIVYTS
+300 FLDENMTSVDIVYTS

-426 LLRPQYPT
+426 LLRPQYPSL
-434 IKCFAYSPP
+434 KCFAYSPP

-487 LQRSTKPKW
+487 LQRSNKPKW
-496 RIIIGATKCIPKS
+496 RIIVGATKCIPKS
-509 ELPEEAEVTAMASNR
+509 ELPEETEENSVTSNR
-524 LSTHPS
+524 LWTHPS

-558 HCCCCEQEEPTYF
+558 QCCCCEQEDPTYF

-631 TPELIFQQQPLPT
+631 TPELIFQSQPLPS
-644 GPPGSS
+644 GPPVQIGTGAVTADRRNSS
-650 VHSLEPPPAAQRS
+650 T
-663 SSIKSKS
+663 KSKS
-670 QSEISLEGFYET
+670 HSEISLEGFYET
-682 KALSPARKDPVE
+682 KPLSPVQKDPVE
-694 LLLLT
+694 LLLLDT
-699 TQERLSVELQARRAP
+699 KERLSVELQDRRAP

-748 AVMERDEGHCF
+748 AVMEKDETHCF
-759 YIDPAIPEEN
+759 YIDPVIPEEN

-784 SKHSQDTQPLEA
+784 SKHSQETQPPDNVLNS
-796 GLGDGGGGG
+796 GGTT
-805 ESPRRR
+805 PQRRC
-811 SSGEEGGSSPA
+811 SEEGASSEGDRVSLA
-822 PARGELTL
+822 PREELSL
-830 HNGRLGDSPSPQVL
+830 QNGRLTDVPSPQVL

-865 LYCMMLSESPGGDY
+865 IYCMMVSDSSSDFAEM
-879 GALPK
+879 PK
-884 SVSEQEILLRAQYEP
+884 SVSDQEILLRAQYEP

-931 ELMDL
+931 ELMDI
-936 TPTGLSS
+936 TPTGVSS
-943 QECLAADK
+943 QECLATDK
-951 IRTSPTGHSASPSKQ
+951 IRTSTPSGHVTSPAKQ
-966 EDLMISALYQSVKAP
+966 DDLMISAL
-981 GVRHKPG
+981 
-988 GRRAGRAGK
+988 
-997 GPGGARQ
+997 
-1004 PPARIRH
+1004 
-1011 SSKGPS
+1011 
-1017 LPPPLPGHSSFALP
+1017 
-1031 SPWGPEAGQE
+1031 
-1041 LLSALTDPRAPGRG
+1041 
-1055 RAALPERCRQQP
+1055 
-1067 KPRLRSELLAPE
+1067 
-1079 PLRVLGAARPGAAL
+1079 
-1093 GGQRCV
+1093 
-1099 LTPWMPVF
+1099 
-1107 ETKPFATSSPPCGWA
+1107 
-1122 TSLLGR
+1122 
-1128 ISLLP
+1128 
-1133 FEGGLEKELLPG
+1133 
-1145 AAAPAPLLAPVS
+1145 
-1157 SKGSLRRVQE
+1157 
-1167 GCLIGSPRLPPPDPT
+1167 
-1182 AL
+1182 

>member
-18 LVLPAIFLFL
+18 LVLPAVFLFL

-44 AYNPNEAC
+44 VYNPNETC

-66 LLSCMIAEMAIIW
+66 LLSCMIAEVAIIW
-79 LSMRGGI
+79 LSMRGSI

-91 RESMQYVLYVRLAI
+91 RDSMQYVLYVRLAI
-105 LLIEFIY
+105 LVIEFVY
-112 AIVGIVWLTHYYNS
+112 AIVGIVWLTQYYAS
-126 CNDVTAKNVTLG
+126 CNDITAKSVTLG
-138 MVVCNW
+138 MYSECG
-144 VVILSVCITV
+144 LCAFLVCITV
-154 FCVFDPTG
+154 LCVFDPTG

-183 RSHPHPH
+183 RHRLEEGQASSWTRRLKVFLCCTRTKDSQSDAYSEIAYLFAEFFRDLDIVPSDIIAGLVLLRQRQRAKRNAVLDEANNDILAFLSGMPVTRNTKYLDLKN
-190 AQATAGPAVSLGS
+190 AQEMQRYKEVCYYMLFALAAYGWPIYLM
-203 RPLLTEHPTEP
+203 RKPTCG
-214 PMAASQKMEALK
+214 LCR
-226 HLELASR
+226 LARS
-233 LGRTGCS
+233 CS
-240 GAPNPGIVF
+240 
-249 QSCPS
+249 C
-254 GPTQTLQIHTEA
+254 
-266 EKCCLCP
+266 CCLCP
-273 SRPRFAPGVT
+273 SRPRYAPSVT

-300 FLDENMNSVDIVYTS
+300 FLDENMTSVDIVYTS

-426 LLRPQYPT
+426 LLRPQYPSL
-434 IKCFAYSPP
+434 KCFAYSPP

-463 LGKDLVPRIGL
+463 LGKDLVPRQVEKIGL

-487 LQRSTKPKW
+487 LQRSNKPKW
-496 RIIIGATKCIPKS
+496 RIIVGATKCIPKS
-509 ELPEEAEVTAMASNR
+509 ELPEETEENSVTSNR
-524 LSTHPS
+524 LWTHPS

-558 HCCCCEQEEPTYF
+558 QCCCCEQEDPTYF

-631 TPELIFQQQPLPT
+631 TPELIFQSQPLPSGPSVQIGT
-644 GPPGSS
+644 GLVTVDRRNSS
-650 VHSLEPPPAAQRS
+650 T
-663 SSIKSKS
+663 KSKS
-670 QSEISLEGFYET
+670 HSEISLEGFYET
-682 KALSPARKDPVE
+682 KPLSPVQKDPVE
-694 LLLLT
+694 LLLLDT
-699 TQERLSVELQARRAP
+699 KERLSVELQDRRAP

-748 AVMERDEGHCF
+748 AVMEKDETHCF
-759 YIDPAIPEEN
+759 YIDPVIPEEN

-784 SKHSQDTQPLEA
+784 SKHSQETQPPDNVLNS
-796 GLGDGGGGG
+796 GGTT
-805 ESPRRR
+805 PQRRC
-811 SSGEEGGSSPA
+811 SEEGASSEGDRVSLA
-822 PARGELTL
+822 PREELSL
-830 HNGRLGDSPSPQVL
+830 QNGRLTDVPSPQVL

-865 LYCMMLSESPGGDY
+865 IYCMMVSDSSSDFAEM
-879 GALPK
+879 PK
-884 SVSEQEILLRAQYEP
+884 SVSDQEILLRAQYEP

-931 ELMDL
+931 ELMDI
-936 TPTGLSS
+936 TPTGVSS
-943 QECLAADK
+943 QECLATDK
-951 IRTSPTGHSASPSKQ
+951 IRTSTPSGHVTSPAKQ
-966 EDLMISALYQSVKAP
+966 DDLMISAL
-981 GVRHKPG
+981 
-988 GRRAGRAGK
+988 
-997 GPGGARQ
+997 
-1004 PPARIRH
+1004 
-1011 SSKGPS
+1011 
-1017 LPPPLPGHSSFALP
+1017 
-1031 SPWGPEAGQE
+1031 
-1041 LLSALTDPRAPGRG
+1041 
-1055 RAALPERCRQQP
+1055 
-1067 KPRLRSELLAPE
+1067 
-1079 PLRVLGAARPGAAL
+1079 
-1093 GGQRCV
+1093 
-1099 LTPWMPVF
+1099 
-1107 ETKPFATSSPPCGWA
+1107 
-1122 TSLLGR
+1122 
-1128 ISLLP
+1128 
-1133 FEGGLEKELLPG
+1133 
-1145 AAAPAPLLAPVS
+1145 
-1157 SKGSLRRVQE
+1157 
-1167 GCLIGSPRLPPPDPT
+1167 
-1182 AL
+1182 

>member
-1 MPGIVVFRRR
+1 TSSDPLAMPGIVVFRRR

-18 LVLPAIFLFL
+18 LVLPAVFLFL

-44 AYNPNEAC
+44 VYNPNETC

-66 LLSCMIAEMAIIW
+66 LLSCMIAEVAIIW
-79 LSMRGGI
+79 LSMRGSI

-91 RESMQYVLYVRLAI
+91 RDSMQYVLYVRLAI
-105 LLIEFIY
+105 LVIEFVY
-112 AIVGIVWLTHYYNS
+112 AIVGIVWLTQYYTS
-126 CNDVTAKNVTLG
+126 CNDITAKSVTLG

-154 FCVFDPTG
+154 LCVFDPTG

-183 RSHPHPH
+183 RHRLEEGQASSWTRRLKVFLCCTRTKDSQSDAYSEIAYLFAEFFRDLDIVPSDIIAGLVLLRQRQRAKRNAVLDEANNDILAFLSGMPVTRNTKYLDLKN
-190 AQATAGPAVSLGS
+190 AQEMQRYKEVCYYMLFALAAYGWPIYLM
-203 RPLLTEHPTEP
+203 RKPTCG
-214 PMAASQKMEALK
+214 LCR
-226 HLELASR
+226 LARS
-233 LGRTGCS
+233 CS
-240 GAPNPGIVF
+240 
-249 QSCPS
+249 C
-254 GPTQTLQIHTEA
+254 
-266 EKCCLCP
+266 CCLCP
-273 SRPRFAPGVT
+273 SRPRYAPSVT

-300 FLDENMNSVDIVYTS
+300 FLDENMTSVDIVYTS

-324 FYVAVDHDK
+324 FYVAVDHEK

-426 LLRPQYPT
+426 LLRPQYPSL
-434 IKCFAYSPP
+434 KCFAYSPP

-463 LGKDLVPRIGL
+463 LGKDLVPRQVEKIGL

-487 LQRSTKPKW
+487 LQRSNKPKW
-496 RIIIGATKCIPKS
+496 RIIVGATKCIPKS
-509 ELPEEAEVTAMASNR
+509 ELPEETEENSVTSNR
-524 LSTHPS
+524 LWTHPS

-558 HCCCCEQEEPTYF
+558 QCCCCEQEDPTYF

-631 TPELIFQQQPLPT
+631 TPELIFQNQPLPSGPSVQIGT
-644 GPPGSS
+644 GALTVDRRNSS
-650 VHSLEPPPAAQRS
+650 T
-663 SSIKSKS
+663 KSKS
-670 QSEISLEGFYET
+670 HSEISLEGFYET
-682 KALSPARKDPVE
+682 KPLSPVQKDPVE
-694 LLLLT
+694 LLLLDT
-699 TQERLSVELQARRAP
+699 KERLSVELQDRRAP

-748 AVMERDEGHCF
+748 AVMEKDETHCF
-759 YIDPAIPEEN
+759 YIDPVIPEEN

-784 SKHSQDTQPLEA
+784 SKHSQETQPPDNVLNS
-796 GLGDGGGGG
+796 GDTT
-805 ESPRRR
+805 PQRRC
-811 SSGEEGGSSPA
+811 SEEGASSEGDRVSLA
-822 PARGELTL
+822 PREELSL
-830 HNGRLGDSPSPQVL
+830 QNGRLTDVPSPQVL

-865 LYCMMLSESPGGDY
+865 IYCMMVSDSSSDFAEM
-879 GALPK
+879 PK
-884 SVSEQEILLRAQYEP
+884 SVSDQEILLRAQYEP

-931 ELMDL
+931 ELMDI
-936 TPTGLSS
+936 TPTGVSS
-943 QECLAADK
+943 QECLATDK
-951 IRTSPTGHSASPSKQ
+951 IRTSTPSGHVTSPTKQ
-966 EDLMISALYQSVKAP
+966 DDLMISAL
-981 GVRHKPG
+981 
-988 GRRAGRAGK
+988 
-997 GPGGARQ
+997 
-1004 PPARIRH
+1004 
-1011 SSKGPS
+1011 
-1017 LPPPLPGHSSFALP
+1017 
-1031 SPWGPEAGQE
+1031 
-1041 LLSALTDPRAPGRG
+1041 
-1055 RAALPERCRQQP
+1055 
-1067 KPRLRSELLAPE
+1067 
-1079 PLRVLGAARPGAAL
+1079 
-1093 GGQRCV
+1093 
-1099 LTPWMPVF
+1099 
-1107 ETKPFATSSPPCGWA
+1107 
-1122 TSLLGR
+1122 
-1128 ISLLP
+1128 
-1133 FEGGLEKELLPG
+1133 
-1145 AAAPAPLLAPVS
+1145 
-1157 SKGSLRRVQE
+1157 
-1167 GCLIGSPRLPPPDPT
+1167 
-1182 AL
+1182 

>member
-18 LVLPAIFLFL
+18 LVLPAVFLFL

-44 AYNPNEAC
+44 VYNPNETC

-66 LLSCMIAEMAIIW
+66 LLSCMIAEVAIIW
-79 LSMRGGI
+79 LSMRGSI

-91 RESMQYVLYVRLAI
+91 RDSMQYVLYVRLAI
-105 LLIEFIY
+105 LVIEFVY
-112 AIVGIVWLTHYYNS
+112 AIVGIIWLTQYYAS
-126 CNDVTAKNVTLG
+126 CNDVTAKSVTLG
-138 MVVCNW
+138 KYLEGGVLCNW

-154 FCVFDPTG
+154 LCVFDPTG

-183 RSHPHPH
+183 RHRLEEGQASSWTRRLKVFLCCTRTKDSQSDAYSEIAYLFAEFFRDLDIVPSDIIAGLVLLRQRQRAKRNAVLDEANNDILAFLSGMPVTRNTKYLDLKN
-190 AQATAGPAVSLGS
+190 AQEMQRYKEVCYYMLFALAAYGWPMYLM
-203 RPLLTEHPTEP
+203 RKPTCG
-214 PMAASQKMEALK
+214 LCR
-226 HLELASR
+226 LARS
-233 LGRTGCS
+233 CS
-240 GAPNPGIVF
+240 
-249 QSCPS
+249 C
-254 GPTQTLQIHTEA
+254 
-266 EKCCLCP
+266 CCLCP
-273 SRPRFAPGVT
+273 SRPRYAPSVT

-300 FLDENMNSVDIVYTS
+300 FLDENMTSVDIVYTS

-426 LLRPQYPT
+426 LLRPQYPSL
-434 IKCFAYSPP
+434 KCFAYSPP

-463 LGKDLVPRIGL
+463 LGKDLVPRQNFLPLSFRIGL

-487 LQRSTKPKW
+487 LQRSNKPKW
-496 RIIIGATKCIPKS
+496 RIIVGATKCIPKS
-509 ELPEEAEVTAMASNR
+509 ELPEETEENSVTSNR
-524 LSTHPS
+524 LWTHPS

-558 HCCCCEQEEPTYF
+558 QCCCCEQEDPTYF

-631 TPELIFQQQPLPT
+631 TPELIFQSQPLPSGPSVQIGT
-644 GPPGSS
+644 GAITVDRRNSS
-650 VHSLEPPPAAQRS
+650 T
-663 SSIKSKS
+663 KSKS
-670 QSEISLEGFYET
+670 HSEISLEGFYET
-682 KALSPARKDPVE
+682 KALSPVQKDPVE
-694 LLLLT
+694 LLLLDT
-699 TQERLSVELQARRAP
+699 KERLSVELQDRRAP

-748 AVMERDEGHCF
+748 AVMEKDETHCF
-759 YIDPAIPEEN
+759 YIDPVIPEEN

-784 SKHSQDTQPLEA
+784 SKHSQETQAPDTVLNSGSTTPQ
-796 GLGDGGGGG
+796 
-805 ESPRRR
+805 RRC
-811 SSGEEGGSSPA
+811 SEEGPSSEGDHVSLA
-822 PARGELTL
+822 PREELSL
-830 HNGRLGDSPSPQVL
+830 QNGRLTDVPSPQVL

-865 LYCMMLSESPGGDY
+865 IYCMMVSDSSSDFAEM
-879 GALPK
+879 PK
-884 SVSEQEILLRAQYEP
+884 SVSDQEILLRAQYEP

-931 ELMDL
+931 ELMDI
-936 TPTGLSS
+936 TPTGVSS
-943 QECLAADK
+943 QECLATDK
-951 IRTSPTGHSASPSKQ
+951 IRTSTPSGHVTSPAKQ
-966 EDLMISALYQSVKAP
+966 EDLMISAL
-981 GVRHKPG
+981 
-988 GRRAGRAGK
+988 
-997 GPGGARQ
+997 
-1004 PPARIRH
+1004 
-1011 SSKGPS
+1011 
-1017 LPPPLPGHSSFALP
+1017 
-1031 SPWGPEAGQE
+1031 
-1041 LLSALTDPRAPGRG
+1041 
-1055 RAALPERCRQQP
+1055 
-1067 KPRLRSELLAPE
+1067 
-1079 PLRVLGAARPGAAL
+1079 
-1093 GGQRCV
+1093 
-1099 LTPWMPVF
+1099 
-1107 ETKPFATSSPPCGWA
+1107 
-1122 TSLLGR
+1122 
-1128 ISLLP
+1128 
-1133 FEGGLEKELLPG
+1133 
-1145 AAAPAPLLAPVS
+1145 
-1157 SKGSLRRVQE
+1157 
-1167 GCLIGSPRLPPPDPT
+1167 
-1182 AL
+1182 

>member
-1 MPGIVVFRRR
+1 AMPGIVVFRRR

-18 LVLPAIFLFL
+18 LVLPAVFLFL

-44 AYNPNEAC
+44 VYNPNETC

-66 LLSCMIAEMAIIW
+66 LLSCMIAEVAIIW
-79 LSMRGGI
+79 LSMRGSI

-91 RESMQYVLYVRLAI
+91 RDSMQYVLYVRLAI
-105 LLIEFIY
+105 LVIEFVY
-112 AIVGIVWLTHYYNS
+112 AIVGIVWLTQYYAS
-126 CNDVTAKNVTLG
+126 CNDITAKSVTLG

-154 FCVFDPTG
+154 LCVFDPTG

-183 RSHPHPH
+183 RHRLEEGQASSWTRRLKVFLCCTRTKDSQSDAYSEIAYLFAEFFRDLDIVPSDIIAGLVLLRQRQRAKRSAVLDEANNDILAFLSGMPVTRNTKYLDLKN
-190 AQATAGPAVSLGS
+190 AQEMQRYKEVCYYMLFALAAYGWPIYLM
-203 RPLLTEHPTEP
+203 RKPTCG
-214 PMAASQKMEALK
+214 LCR
-226 HLELASR
+226 LARS
-233 LGRTGCS
+233 CS
-240 GAPNPGIVF
+240 
-249 QSCPS
+249 C
-254 GPTQTLQIHTEA
+254 
-266 EKCCLCP
+266 CCLCP
-273 SRPRFAPGVT
+273 SRPRYAPSVT

-300 FLDENMNSVDIVYTS
+300 FLDENMTSVDIVYTS

-426 LLRPQYPT
+426 LLRPQYPSL
-434 IKCFAYSPP
+434 KCFAYSPP

-463 LGKDLVPRIGL
+463 LGKDLVPRQIGL

-487 LQRSTKPKW
+487 LQRSNKPKW
-496 RIIIGATKCIPKS
+496 RIIVGATKCIPKS
-509 ELPEEAEVTAMASNR
+509 ELPEETEENSVTSNR
-524 LSTHPS
+524 LWTHPS

-558 HCCCCEQEEPTYF
+558 QCCCCEQEDPTYF

-631 TPELIFQQQPLPT
+631 TPELIFQSQPLPSGPAVQIGT
-644 GPPGSS
+644 GAITVDRRNSS
-650 VHSLEPPPAAQRS
+650 T
-663 SSIKSKS
+663 KSKS
-670 QSEISLEGFYET
+670 HSEISLEGFYET
-682 KALSPARKDPVE
+682 KPLSPVQKDPVE
-694 LLLLT
+694 LLLLDT
-699 TQERLSVELQARRAP
+699 KERLSVELQDRRAP

-748 AVMERDEGHCF
+748 AVMEKDETHCF

-784 SKHSQDTQPLEA
+784 SKHSQETQPPDNVLNS
-796 GLGDGGGGG
+796 GGTT
-805 ESPRRR
+805 PQRRC
-811 SSGEEGGSSPA
+811 SEEGASSEGDRVSLA
-822 PARGELTL
+822 PREELSL
-830 HNGRLGDSPSPQVL
+830 QNGRLTDVPSPQVL

-865 LYCMMLSESPGGDY
+865 IYCMMVSDSSSDFAEM
-879 GALPK
+879 PK

-931 ELMDL
+931 ELMDI
-936 TPTGLSS
+936 TPTGVSS
-943 QECLAADK
+943 QECLATDK
-951 IRTSPTGHSASPSKQ
+951 IRTSTPSGHVTSPAKQ
-966 EDLMISALYQSVKAP
+966 DDLMISAL
-981 GVRHKPG
+981 
-988 GRRAGRAGK
+988 
-997 GPGGARQ
+997 
-1004 PPARIRH
+1004 
-1011 SSKGPS
+1011 
-1017 LPPPLPGHSSFALP
+1017 
-1031 SPWGPEAGQE
+1031 
-1041 LLSALTDPRAPGRG
+1041 
-1055 RAALPERCRQQP
+1055 
-1067 KPRLRSELLAPE
+1067 
-1079 PLRVLGAARPGAAL
+1079 
-1093 GGQRCV
+1093 
-1099 LTPWMPVF
+1099 
-1107 ETKPFATSSPPCGWA
+1107 
-1122 TSLLGR
+1122 
-1128 ISLLP
+1128 
-1133 FEGGLEKELLPG
+1133 
-1145 AAAPAPLLAPVS
+1145 
-1157 SKGSLRRVQE
+1157 
-1167 GCLIGSPRLPPPDPT
+1167 
-1182 AL
+1182 

>member
-1 MPGIVVFRRR
+1 MTWFCQPSSSSSCIP
-11 WSVGSDD
+11 
-18 LVLPAIFLFL
+18 PAI
-28 LHTTWFVI
+28 
-36 LSVVLFGL
+36 
-44 AYNPNEAC
+44 
-52 SLNLVDHGRGYLGI
+52 LV
-66 LLSCMIAEMAIIW
+66 
-79 LSMRGGI
+79 
-86 LYTEP
+86 
-91 RESMQYVLYVRLAI
+91 
-105 LLIEFIY
+105 IEFVY
-112 AIVGIVWLTHYYNS
+112 AIVGIVWLTQYYAS
-126 CNDVTAKNVTLG
+126 CNDITAKSVTLG

-154 FCVFDPTG
+154 LCVFDPTG

-183 RSHPHPH
+183 RHRLEEGQASSWTRRLKVFLCCTRTKDSQSDAYSEIAYLFAEFFRDLDIVPSDIIAGLVLLRQRQRAKRNAVLDEANNDILAFLSGMPVTRNTKYLDLKN
-190 AQATAGPAVSLGS
+190 AQEMQRYKEVCYYMLFALAAYGWPIYLM
-203 RPLLTEHPTEP
+203 RKPTCG
-214 PMAASQKMEALK
+214 LCR
-226 HLELASR
+226 LARS
-233 LGRTGCS
+233 CS
-240 GAPNPGIVF
+240 
-249 QSCPS
+249 C
-254 GPTQTLQIHTEA
+254 
-266 EKCCLCP
+266 CCLCP
-273 SRPRFAPGVT
+273 SRPRYAPSVT

-300 FLDENMNSVDIVYTS
+300 FLDENMTSVDIVYTS

-426 LLRPQYPT
+426 LLRPQYPSL
-434 IKCFAYSPP
+434 KCFAYSPP

-487 LQRSTKPKW
+487 LQRSNKPKW
-496 RIIIGATKCIPKS
+496 RIIVGATKCIPKS
-509 ELPEEAEVTAMASNR
+509 ELPEETEENSVTSNR
-524 LSTHPS
+524 LWTHPS

-558 HCCCCEQEEPTYF
+558 QCCCCEQEDPTYF

-631 TPELIFQQQPLPT
+631 TPELIFQSQPLPSGPSVQIGT
-644 GPPGSS
+644 GALTVDRRNSS
-650 VHSLEPPPAAQRS
+650 T
-663 SSIKSKS
+663 KSKS
-670 QSEISLEGFYET
+670 HSEISLEGFYET
-682 KALSPARKDPVE
+682 KPLSPVQKDPVE
-694 LLLLT
+694 LLLLDT
-699 TQERLSVELQARRAP
+699 KERLSVELQDRRAP

-748 AVMERDEGHCF
+748 AVMEKDETHCF
-759 YIDPAIPEEN
+759 YIDPVIPEEN

-784 SKHSQDTQPLEA
+784 SKHSQETQPPDNVLNS
-796 GLGDGGGGG
+796 GGTT
-805 ESPRRR
+805 PQRRC
-811 SSGEEGGSSPA
+811 SEEGASSEGDRISLA
-822 PARGELTL
+822 PREELSL
-830 HNGRLGDSPSPQVL
+830 QNGRLTDVPSPQVL

-865 LYCMMLSESPGGDY
+865 IYCMMVSDSSSDFAEM
-879 GALPK
+879 PK
-884 SVSEQEILLRAQYEP
+884 SVSDQEILLRAQYEP

-931 ELMDL
+931 ELMDI
-936 TPTGLSS
+936 TPTGVSS
-943 QECLAADK
+943 QECLATDK
-951 IRTSPTGHSASPSKQ
+951 IRTSTPSGHVTSPAKQ
-966 EDLMISALYQSVKAP
+966 DDLMISAL
-981 GVRHKPG
+981 
-988 GRRAGRAGK
+988 
-997 GPGGARQ
+997 
-1004 PPARIRH
+1004 
-1011 SSKGPS
+1011 
-1017 LPPPLPGHSSFALP
+1017 
-1031 SPWGPEAGQE
+1031 
-1041 LLSALTDPRAPGRG
+1041 
-1055 RAALPERCRQQP
+1055 
-1067 KPRLRSELLAPE
+1067 
-1079 PLRVLGAARPGAAL
+1079 
-1093 GGQRCV
+1093 
-1099 LTPWMPVF
+1099 
-1107 ETKPFATSSPPCGWA
+1107 
-1122 TSLLGR
+1122 
-1128 ISLLP
+1128 
-1133 FEGGLEKELLPG
+1133 
-1145 AAAPAPLLAPVS
+1145 
-1157 SKGSLRRVQE
+1157 
-1167 GCLIGSPRLPPPDPT
+1167 
-1182 AL
+1182 

>member
-112 AIVGIVWLTHYYNS
+112 AIVGIVWLTHYYTS

-154 FCVFDPTG
+154 LCVFDPTG

-183 RSHPHPH
+183 RHRLEEG
-190 AQATAGPAVSLGS
+190 QATSWSRRLKVFLCCTRTKDSQSDAYSEIAYLFAEFFRDLDIVPSDIIAGLVLLRQRQRAKRNAVLDEANNDILAFLSGMPVTRNTKYLDLKNSHEMLRYKEVCYYMLFALAAYGWPMYPPSL
-203 RPLLTEHPTEP
+203 
-214 PMAASQKMEALK
+214 ALWQ
-226 HLELASR
+226 
-233 LGRTGCS
+233 GR
-240 GAPNPGIVF
+240 
-249 QSCPS
+249 
-254 GPTQTLQIHTEA
+254 HR
-266 EKCCLCP
+266 KCCLCP

-300 FLDENMNSVDIVYTS
+300 FLDENMSSVDIVYTS

-426 LLRPQYPT
+426 LLRPQYPSL
-434 IKCFAYSPP
+434 KCFAYSPP

-524 LSTHPS
+524 LWTHPS

-631 TPELIFQQQPLPT
+631 TPELIFQQQPLPS
-644 GPPGSS
+644 GPPGTTI
-650 VHSLEPPPAAQRS
+650 HSLEPPPAAQRS
-663 SSIKSKS
+663 SSIKSQS

-699 TQERLSVELQARRAP
+699 TQERLSVELQDRRAP

-784 SKHSQDTQPLEA
+784 SKHSQDTQPLEV
-796 GLGDGGGGG
+796 GLGGGSAGG
-805 ESPRRR
+805 SPRRR

-830 HNGRLGDSPSPQVL
+830 HNGRLGESPSPQVL

-865 LYCMMLSESPGGDY
+865 LYCMMLSESPSGDY
-879 GALPK
+879 GTLPK

-943 QECLAADK
+943 QECLATDK
-951 IRTSPTGHSASPSKQ
+951 IRTSPSGHPASPSKQ
-966 EDLMISALYQSVKAP
+966 EDLVISAL
-981 GVRHKPG
+981 
-988 GRRAGRAGK
+988 
-997 GPGGARQ
+997 
-1004 PPARIRH
+1004 
-1011 SSKGPS
+1011 
-1017 LPPPLPGHSSFALP
+1017 
-1031 SPWGPEAGQE
+1031 
-1041 LLSALTDPRAPGRG
+1041 
-1055 RAALPERCRQQP
+1055 
-1067 KPRLRSELLAPE
+1067 
-1079 PLRVLGAARPGAAL
+1079 
-1093 GGQRCV
+1093 
-1099 LTPWMPVF
+1099 
-1107 ETKPFATSSPPCGWA
+1107 
-1122 TSLLGR
+1122 
-1128 ISLLP
+1128 
-1133 FEGGLEKELLPG
+1133 
-1145 AAAPAPLLAPVS
+1145 
-1157 SKGSLRRVQE
+1157 
-1167 GCLIGSPRLPPPDPT
+1167 
-1182 AL
+1182 

>member
-18 LVLPAIFLFL
+18 LVLPAVFLFL

-44 AYNPNEAC
+44 VYNPNETC

-66 LLSCMIAEMAIIW
+66 LLSCMIAEVAIIW
-79 LSMRGGI
+79 LSMRGSI

-91 RESMQYVLYVRLAI
+91 RDSMQYVLYVRLAI
-105 LLIEFIY
+105 LVIEFVY
-112 AIVGIVWLTHYYNS
+112 AIVGIVWLTQYYSS
-126 CNDVTAKNVTLG
+126 CNDLTAKSVTLG

-154 FCVFDPTG
+154 LCVFDPTG

-183 RSHPHPH
+183 RHRLEEGQASSWTRRLKVFLCCTRTKDSQSDAYSEIAYLFAEFFRDLDIVPSDIIAGLVLLRQRQRAKRSAVLDEANNDILAFLSGMPVTRNTKYLDLKN
-190 AQATAGPAVSLGS
+190 AQEMQRYKEVCYYMLFALAAYGWPIYLM
-203 RPLLTEHPTEP
+203 RKPTCG
-214 PMAASQKMEALK
+214 LCR
-226 HLELASR
+226 LARS
-233 LGRTGCS
+233 CS
-240 GAPNPGIVF
+240 
-249 QSCPS
+249 C
-254 GPTQTLQIHTEA
+254 
-266 EKCCLCP
+266 CCLCP
-273 SRPRFAPGVT
+273 SRPRYAPSVT

-300 FLDENMNSVDIVYTS
+300 FLDENMTSVDIVYTS

-426 LLRPQYPT
+426 LLRPQYPSL
-434 IKCFAYSPP
+434 KCFAYSPP

-487 LQRSTKPKW
+487 LQRSNKPKW
-496 RIIIGATKCIPKS
+496 RIIVGATKCIPKS
-509 ELPEEAEVTAMASNR
+509 ELPEETEENSVSSNR
-524 LSTHPS
+524 LWTHPS

-558 HCCCCEQEEPTYF
+558 QCCCCDQEDPTYF

-631 TPELIFQQQPLPT
+631 TPELIFQSQPLPSGPSVQIGT
-644 GPPGSS
+644 GAITVDRRNSS
-650 VHSLEPPPAAQRS
+650 T
-663 SSIKSKS
+663 KSKS
-670 QSEISLEGFYET
+670 HSEISLEGFYET
-682 KALSPARKDPVE
+682 KPASPVQKDPVE
-694 LLLLT
+694 LLLLDT
-699 TQERLSVELQARRAP
+699 KERLSVELQDRRAP

-748 AVMERDEGHCF
+748 AVMEKDETHCF

-784 SKHSQDTQPLEA
+784 SKHSQETQAPDNVLNSGGTTPQRRCSEA
-796 GLGDGGGGG
+796 GASSEGDHLSLAG
-805 ESPRRR
+805 PR
-811 SSGEEGGSSPA
+811 E
-822 PARGELTL
+822 ELTL
-830 HNGRLGDSPSPQVL
+830 QNGRLSDVPSPQVL

-865 LYCMMLSESPGGDY
+865 IYCMMVSDSSSDFAE
-879 GALPK
+879 LPK

-931 ELMDL
+931 ELMDI
-936 TPTGLSS
+936 TPTGVSS
-943 QECLAADK
+943 QECLATDK
-951 IRTSPTGHSASPSKQ
+951 IRTSTPSGPVTSPAKQ
-966 EDLMISALYQSVKAP
+966 DDLMISAL
-981 GVRHKPG
+981 
-988 GRRAGRAGK
+988 
-997 GPGGARQ
+997 
-1004 PPARIRH
+1004 
-1011 SSKGPS
+1011 
-1017 LPPPLPGHSSFALP
+1017 
-1031 SPWGPEAGQE
+1031 
-1041 LLSALTDPRAPGRG
+1041 
-1055 RAALPERCRQQP
+1055 
-1067 KPRLRSELLAPE
+1067 
-1079 PLRVLGAARPGAAL
+1079 
-1093 GGQRCV
+1093 
-1099 LTPWMPVF
+1099 
-1107 ETKPFATSSPPCGWA
+1107 
-1122 TSLLGR
+1122 
-1128 ISLLP
+1128 
-1133 FEGGLEKELLPG
+1133 
-1145 AAAPAPLLAPVS
+1145 
-1157 SKGSLRRVQE
+1157 
-1167 GCLIGSPRLPPPDPT
+1167 
-1182 AL
+1182 

>member
-18 LVLPAIFLFL
+18 LVLPAVFLFL

-44 AYNPNEAC
+44 VYNPDETC

-66 LLSCMIAEMAIIW
+66 LLSCMIAELAIIW
-79 LSMRGGI
+79 LSMRGSI

-91 RESMQYVLYVRLAI
+91 RDSMQYVLYVRLAI
-105 LLIEFIY
+105 LVIEFVY
-112 AIVGIVWLTHYYNS
+112 AIVGIVWLTQYYTS
-126 CNDVTAKNVTLG
+126 CNDLTAKSVTLG

-154 FCVFDPTG
+154 LCVFDPTG

-183 RSHPHPH
+183 RHRLEEGQASSWTRRLKVFLCCTRTKDSQSDAYSEIAYLFAEFFRDLDIVPSDIIAGLVLLRQRQRAKRNAVLDEANNDILAFLSGMPVTRNTKYLDLKN
-190 AQATAGPAVSLGS
+190 AQEMQRYREVCYYMLFALAAYGWPIYLM
-203 RPLLTEHPTEP
+203 RKPTCG
-214 PMAASQKMEALK
+214 LCR
-226 HLELASR
+226 LARS
-233 LGRTGCS
+233 CS
-240 GAPNPGIVF
+240 
-249 QSCPS
+249 C
-254 GPTQTLQIHTEA
+254 
-266 EKCCLCP
+266 CCLCP
-273 SRPRFAPGVT
+273 SRPRYAPGVT

-300 FLDENMNSVDIVYTS
+300 FLDENMTSVDIVYTS

-426 LLRPQYPT
+426 LLRPQYPSL
-434 IKCFAYSPP
+434 KCFAYSPP

-496 RIIIGATKCIPKS
+496 RIIVGATKCIPKS
-509 ELPEEAEVTAMASNR
+509 ELPEEPEESSVPSQR
-524 LSTHPS
+524 LWAHPS

-558 HCCCCEQEEPTYF
+558 QCCCCEQEDPTYF

-631 TPELIFQQQPLPT
+631 TPELIFQSQPLPSGPSIQVGT
-644 GPPGSS
+644 GTIPADRRNSS
-650 VHSLEPPPAAQRS
+650 T
-663 SSIKSKS
+663 KSKS
-670 QSEISLEGFYET
+670 HSEISLEGFYET
-682 KALSPARKDPVE
+682 KPLSPVQKDPVE
-694 LLLLT
+694 LLLLDT
-699 TQERLSVELQARRAP
+699 KERLSVELQDRRAP

-748 AVMERDEGHCF
+748 AVMEKDETHCF
-759 YIDPAIPEEN
+759 YIDPVIPEEN

-784 SKHSQDTQPLEA
+784 SKHSQETQPPENVLNS
-796 GLGDGGGGG
+796 GDTT
-805 ESPRRR
+805 PRRR
-811 SSGEEGGSSPA
+811 CSAEGAGSDGERGPSSPREE
-822 PARGELTL
+822 PAL
-830 HNGRLGDSPSPQVL
+830 HNGRLADVPSPQVL

-865 LYCMMLSESPGGDY
+865 IYCMMVSDSSSDFAE
-879 GALPK
+879 LPK
-884 SVSEQEILLRAQYEP
+884 SVSDQEILLRAQYEP

-931 ELMDL
+931 ELMDI
-936 TPTGLSS
+936 TPTGVSS
-943 QECLAADK
+943 QECLATDK
-951 IRTSPTGHSASPSKQ
+951 IRTSTPSGHVTSPAKQ
-966 EDLMISALYQSVKAP
+966 DDLMISAL
-981 GVRHKPG
+981 
-988 GRRAGRAGK
+988 
-997 GPGGARQ
+997 
-1004 PPARIRH
+1004 
-1011 SSKGPS
+1011 
-1017 LPPPLPGHSSFALP
+1017 
-1031 SPWGPEAGQE
+1031 
-1041 LLSALTDPRAPGRG
+1041 
-1055 RAALPERCRQQP
+1055 
-1067 KPRLRSELLAPE
+1067 
-1079 PLRVLGAARPGAAL
+1079 
-1093 GGQRCV
+1093 
-1099 LTPWMPVF
+1099 
-1107 ETKPFATSSPPCGWA
+1107 
-1122 TSLLGR
+1122 
-1128 ISLLP
+1128 
-1133 FEGGLEKELLPG
+1133 
-1145 AAAPAPLLAPVS
+1145 
-1157 SKGSLRRVQE
+1157 
-1167 GCLIGSPRLPPPDPT
+1167 
-1182 AL
+1182 